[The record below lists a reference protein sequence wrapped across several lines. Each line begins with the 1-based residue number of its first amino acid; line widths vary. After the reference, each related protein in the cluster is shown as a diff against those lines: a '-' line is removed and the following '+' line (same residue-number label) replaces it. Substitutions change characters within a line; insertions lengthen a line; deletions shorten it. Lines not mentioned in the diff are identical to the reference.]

1 MDQRNYFAV
10 LLLVFRLQLT
20 FGEFFP
26 GSCSFEEHYSNCG
39 YSVALGTNGFA
50 WEQVNTWERPSMD
63 AAVPTGSFMMV
74 NASGRASGQKAH
86 LLLPTLKENDTH
98 CIDFHYSLSSRD
110 GTSPGTLN
118 VYIKVDG
125 GPQGN
130 PIWNASAP
138 VTEGWVKA
146 ELAISTFWPNSYQVI
161 FEAVSVQGHPG
172 FIAVDEI
179 HVLAHPCRKTPHFL
193 RLQNVE
199 VNVGQNATFQCIAG
213 GKWSQ
218 HDKLWLQQWNGKDT
232 SLMVTR
238 VVNHRRFSA
247 TVSVTD
253 TSQRSTSRYRCVIR
267 SDGGSGVSN
276 YAELSVKAPPT
287 PIAPPEL
294 LAVGATYLWIK
305 PNANSI
311 IGDGPIILKEVEY
324 RTTTGNW
331 AETHVVDAPTYKLW
345 HLDPDVEYEIKVL
358 LTRPGEGGTGPPG
371 PPLITRTKCADP
383 VNGPQNV
390 NVVDIRARQLTLQW
404 ETFGYAV
411 TRCHSFNLTVQYQY
425 VFNQQEFAAEEL
437 IPTSSHYTLRGL
449 RPFVTV
455 RLRLVL
461 ANPEGSKESE
471 EIVKQ
476 TEEDVPGPIPMESI
490 QTGPYEEKIFM
501 QWKAPNETNGVIT
514 LYEITYKA
522 LGSLDPSADLTTQ
535 RGRVFKLQNETHH
548 LFVGL
553 YPGTTYYFTLKAS
566 TNKGFGPP
574 VTTRIATKIA
584 APSMP
589 EYETDSPLNETDTTI
604 TVLLK
609 PAQSRGAPV
618 SAYQVVVQEERKQKV
633 RRATDVLE
641 CFSVPVS
648 FRNASILNSPHY
660 FAAELPPVSLSV
672 VQPFTIGDNK
682 TYNGYWNAPLSPAK
696 SYSIYFQALS
706 KANGETKINCVRLA
720 TKVVI
725 GRGQNTT
732 PYILVIPSEG
742 ASTQNSNDI
751 EPEKQVD
758 STVKMAGVIA
768 GILMFVI
775 ILLGVLLTFKRREIH
790 TWRTLSV
797 GRNAYSYSYYL
808 KLAKKQKETASSS
821 TQREMG
827 PVGTAD
833 KSTGKVS
840 TLHKDDPFSTSN
852 QDLNGF
858 SSSSPCSFSIQGK
871 ALQSKTLLN
880 SYYSVS
886 KEPVPATASIDGS
899 HSEMSQPSMTI
910 QTYPYG
916 GCESVEMSYQAG
928 QFQPAIRVADLLQHI
943 TQMKCGQGYGF
954 KEEYEGLA
962 EGQTAPWETAKKDE
976 NRNKNRYGNI
986 IAYDHT
992 RVRLQLLEGDPHSDY
1007 INANYIDGYHRPRH
1021 YIATQGPMQETV
1033 RDFWRMI
1040 WQENSASIV
1049 MVTNLVEVGRVK
1061 CVRYWPDETEVYGDI
1076 KVTLIETEPLAE
1088 YVIRTFTVQK
1098 KGHHEIR
1105 EIRQFHFTSWPDHGV
1120 PCYATGLL
1128 GFIRQV
1134 KFLNPPDAG
1143 PIVVHCSA
1151 GAGRT
1156 GCFIAVDIML
1166 DMAESEGVVD
1176 IFNCIRELRSQRVNM
1191 VQTEEQYVF
1200 VHDAILEACLCG
1212 NTAIPVCEFR
1222 AIYYNISRLD
1232 PQTNSSQIKDEFQTL
1247 NIVTPRV
1254 RPEDCS
1260 VGLLPRNHDKNRS
1273 MDVLAVDRCLPF
1285 LISVDGES
1293 SNYINAALMDSH
1305 KQPAAFIVTQHPLPN
1320 TVADFWRLV
1329 FDYNCSTI
1337 VMLNEMDAAQ
1347 LCMQYWPEKG
1357 SCCYGPI
1364 QVEFISADIDEDII
1378 NRIFR
1383 ICNMARPQDGYRLVQ
1398 HFQYIGWPAYRDTPL
1413 SKRSILQL
1421 VRRLAK
1427 WQEQYDG
1434 GDGRTVVHCLTGGG
1448 RSGTFCAICSIC
1460 EMIQQQN
1467 IVDVFH
1473 TVKTLRN
1480 NKANMVETMEQYKF
1494 CYEVALESLNAF

>member
-1 MDQRNYFAV
+1 MD
-10 LLLVFRLQLT
+10 
-20 FGEFFP
+20 P
-26 GSCSFEEHYSNCG
+26 
-39 YSVALGTNGFA
+39 
-50 WEQVNTWERPSMD
+50 
-63 AAVPTGSFMMV
+63 AVPTGSFMMV
-74 NASGRASGQKAH
+74 NSSGRASGQKAH

-98 CIDFHYSLSSRD
+98 CIDFHYYLSSRD
-110 GTSPGTLN
+110 RSSPGSLN
-118 VYIKVDG
+118 VYVKVNG

-130 PIWNASAP
+130 PIWNVSGV

-146 ELAISTFWPNSYQVI
+146 ELAISTFWPHFYQVI
-161 FEAVSVQGHPG
+161 FESVSLKGHPG
-172 FIAVDEI
+172 YIAVDEVR
-179 HVLAHPCRKTPHFL
+179 VLAHPCRKAPHFL

-218 HDKLWLQQWNGKDT
+218 HDKLWLQQWNGRDT
-232 SLMVTR
+232 ALMVTR

-247 TVSVTD
+247 TVSVAD
-253 TSQRSTSRYRCVIR
+253 TSQRSISKYRCVIR

-276 YAELSVKAPPT
+276 YAELIVKEPPT

-331 AETHVVDAPTYKLW
+331 AETHIVDSPNYKLW
-345 HLDPDVEYEIKVL
+345 HLDPDVEYEIRVL

-371 PPLITRTKCADP
+371 PPLTTRTKCADP
-383 VNGPQNV
+383 VHGPQNV
-390 NVVDIRARQLTLQW
+390 EVVDIRSRQLTLQW
-404 ETFGYAV
+404 EPFGYAV
-411 TRCHSFNLTVQYQY
+411 TRCHSYNLTVHYQY
-425 VFNQQEFAAEEL
+425 VFNQQKFEAEEL
-437 IPTSSHYTLRGL
+437 IQTSSHYTLRGL
-449 RPFVTV
+449 RPFMTI
-455 RLRLVL
+455 RLRLAL
-461 ANPEGSKESE
+461 SNPEGKMESE
-471 EIVKQ
+471 ELVVQ
-476 TEEDVPGPIPMESI
+476 TEEDVPGPVPLESI
-490 QTGPYEEKIFM
+490 QGGPFEEKIYV
-501 QWKAPNETNGVIT
+501 QWKPPNETNGIIT

-522 LGSLDPSADLTTQ
+522 VGSLDPSADLSSQ
-535 RGRVFKLQNETHH
+535 RGKVFKLRNETHH

-553 YPGTTYYFTLKAS
+553 YPGTTYSFTIKAS
-566 TNKGFGPP
+566 TVKGFGPP
-574 VTTRIATKIA
+574 ITTRIATKIS

-589 EYETDSPLNETDTTI
+589 EYDTDSPLNETDTTI
-604 TVLLK
+604 TVMLK

-618 SAYQVVVQEERKQKV
+618 SVYQLVVKEEKLQKA
-633 RRATDVLE
+633 RRAADIIE

-648 FRNASILNSPHY
+648 YKNASSLDSPHY
-660 FAAELPPVSLSV
+660 FAAELKPINLPVT
-672 VQPFTIGDNK
+672 QPFTVGDNK
-682 TYNGYWNAPLSPAK
+682 TYNGYWNAPLSPLK

-720 TKVVI
+720 TK
-725 GRGQNTT
+725 
-732 PYILVIPSEG
+732 G
-742 ASTQNSNDI
+742 ASTQNSNAV

-768 GILMFVI
+768 GLLMFVI
-775 ILLGVLLTFKRREIH
+775 ILLGAMLTIKRR
-790 TWRTLSV
+790 
-797 GRNAYSYSYYL
+797 RNAYSYSYYL
-808 KLAKKQKETASSS
+808 KLAKKQKETQTS

-827 PVGTAD
+827 PVATSD
-833 KSTGKVS
+833 KTSTKLSAV
-840 TLHKDDPFSTSN
+840 HN
-852 QDLNGF
+852 EEAF
-858 SSSSPCSFSIQGK
+858 SSSCQDVNGFNSSHGEMAQP
-871 ALQSKTLLN
+871 TL
-880 SYYSVS
+880 
-886 KEPVPATASIDGS
+886 
-899 HSEMSQPSMTI
+899 TI
-910 QTYPYG
+910 QTHPYRS
-916 GCESVEMSYQAG
+916 CEPVEMSYPQG

-943 TQMKCGQGYGF
+943 TQMKRGQGYGF
-954 KEEYEGLA
+954 KEEYEALP
-962 EGQTAPWETAKKDE
+962 EGQTASWDTAKEDE

-986 IAYDHT
+986 ISYDHS
-992 RVRLQLLEGDPHSDY
+992 RVRLQLLDGDPHSDY

-1033 RDFWRMI
+1033 KDFWRMI
-1040 WQENSASIV
+1040 WQENSASVV

-1061 CVRYWPDETEVYGDI
+1061 CVRYWPDDTEVYGDI

-1098 KGHHEIR
+1098 KGYHEIR

-1128 GFIRQV
+1128 GFVRQV
-1134 KFLNPPDAG
+1134 KFLNPPEAG

-1156 GCFIAVDIML
+1156 GCFIAIDIML
-1166 DMAESEGVVD
+1166 DMAENEGVVD
-1176 IFNCIRELRSQRVNM
+1176 IFNCVRELRSQRVNL

-1222 AIYYNISRLD
+1222 SIYYNISRLD

-1260 VGLLPRNHDKNRS
+1260 IGLLPRNHDKNRC
-1273 MDVLAVDRCLPF
+1273 MDVLPLDRCLPF

-1320 TVADFWRLV
+1320 TIADFWRLV
-1329 FDYNCSTI
+1329 FDYNCSSV

-1347 LCMQYWPEKG
+1347 LCMQYWPEKT

-1364 QVEFISADIDEDII
+1364 QVEFVSADIDEDII

-1383 ICNMARPQDGYRLVQ
+1383 ICNMARPQDGYRIVQ
-1398 HFQYIGWPAYRDTPL
+1398 HLQYIGWPAYRDTPP
-1413 SKRSILQL
+1413 SKRSLL
-1421 VRRLAK
+1421 KVVRRLEK

-1434 GDGRTVVHCLTGGG
+1434 RDGRTVVHCLNGGG
-1448 RSGTFCAICSIC
+1448 RSGTFCAICSVC

-1467 IVDVFH
+1467 IIDVFH
-1473 TVKTLRN
+1473 IVKTLRN
-1480 NKANMVETMEQYKF
+1480 NKSNMVESLEQYKF
-1494 CYEVALESLNAF
+1494 VYEVALEYLSSF

>member
-1 MDQRNYFAV
+1 VLF
-10 LLLVFRLQLT
+10 LLLALSCGLVFQFISELPQLYL
-20 FGEFFP
+20 FISLLLKLISSPWHLIIFDLLCNDPLFYDV
-26 GSCSFEEHYSNCG
+26 FL
-39 YSVALGTNGFA
+39 VFL
-50 WEQVNTWERPSMD
+50 
-63 AAVPTGSFMMV
+63 GSFMIV

-172 FIAVDEI
+172 FIAVDEM

-199 VNVGQNATFQCIAG
+199 VNVGQNATFQCTAG

-247 TVSVTD
+247 TVSIMD

-311 IGDGPIILKEVEY
+311 IGDGPIMLKEVEY

-522 LGSLDPSADLTTQ
+522 LSSLDPSADLTTQ
-535 RGRVFKLQNETHH
+535 RGQVFKLQNETHH

-574 VTTRIATKIA
+574 MTTRIATKIA

-633 RRATDVLE
+633 RRATDMLE
-641 CFSVPVS
+641 CFSIPVS

-660 FAAELPPVSLSV
+660 FAAELPPVSLAV

-706 KANGETKINCVRLA
+706 KETKINCVRLA
-720 TKVVI
+720 TK
-725 GRGQNTT
+725 
-732 PYILVIPSEG
+732 G

-775 ILLGVLLTFKRREIH
+775 ILLGVLLTFKRR
-790 TWRTLSV
+790 
-797 GRNAYSYSYYL
+797 

-858 SSSSPCSFSIQGK
+858 
-871 ALQSKTLLN
+871 
-880 SYYSVS
+880 Y
-886 KEPVPATASIDGS
+886 GS

-1061 CVRYWPDETEVYGDI
+1061 CVRYWPDETELYGDI

-1364 QVEFISADIDEDII
+1364 QAEFISADIDEDII

-1398 HFQYIGWPAYRDTPL
+1398 HFQFIGWPAYRDTPL

-1480 NKANMVETMEQYKF
+1480 NKANMVETMVSYTHI
-1494 CYEVALESLNAF
+1494 CHYIC

>member
-1 MDQRNYFAV
+1 MDRRTYAVIV
-10 LLLVFRLQLT
+10 LLFQLLDLIR
-20 FGEFFP
+20 GQFFP
-26 GSCSFEEHYSNCG
+26 GGCSFEEHYSSCG
-39 YSVALGTNGFA
+39 YGVALGTTGFA

-63 AAVPTGSFMMV
+63 AAVPTGSFMVV

-110 GTSPGTLN
+110 GSGPGALN
-118 VYIKVDG
+118 VYVKVNG

-130 PIWNASAP
+130 PVWNASAF

-161 FEAVSVQGHPG
+161 FEAISVQGHPG
-172 FIAVDEI
+172 FIAVDEVR
-179 HVLAHPCRKTPHFL
+179 VLAHPCRKAPHFL

-199 VNVGQNATFQCIAG
+199 VNMGQNATFQCIAG

-232 SLMVTR
+232 ALMVTR

-247 TVSVTD
+247 TVSVAD
-253 TSQRSTSRYRCVIR
+253 TAQRSVSKYRCVIR

-276 YAELSVKAPPT
+276 YAELIVKAPPT

-331 AETHVVDAPTYKLW
+331 AETHIVDAPTYKLW

-371 PPLITRTKCADP
+371 PPLVTRTKCADP
-383 VNGPQNV
+383 VHGPQNV
-390 NVVDIRARQLTLQW
+390 KVADVRARQLTLQW

-411 TRCHSFNLTVQYQY
+411 TRCHSYNLTVQYQY

-437 IPTSSHYTLRGL
+437 IPTSSHYCLRGL

-461 ANPEGSKESE
+461 ANPEGRKESE

-476 TEEDVPGPIPMESI
+476 TEEDVPGSVPTESI
-490 QTGPYEEKIFM
+490 QSSPYEEKILM

-514 LYEITYKA
+514 LYEVIYQA
-522 LGSLDPSADLTTQ
+522 LSSLDPSADLSTQ
-535 RGRVFKLQNETHH
+535 KGRVFKLRNETRN
-548 LFVGL
+548 LFEGL
-553 YPGTTYYFTLKAS
+553 YPGTTYFFTLRAS

-574 VTTRIATKIA
+574 VTTRITTKIA

-589 EYETDSPLNETDTTI
+589 EYESDTPLNETDSTI

-609 PAQSRGAPV
+609 PARSRGAPV
-618 SAYQVVVQEERKQKV
+618 SAYQLVVVEERRQKA
-633 RRATDVLE
+633 RRAVDAAE
-641 CFSVPVS
+641 CFPVPVS
-648 FRNASILNSPHY
+648 FRNATALDSPHY
-660 FAAELPPVSLSV
+660 FAAELLPGSLAA
-672 VQPFTIGDNK
+672 VQPFTVGDNR
-682 TYNGYWNAPLSPAK
+682 TYNGFWNAPLSPAK

-706 KANGETKINCVRLA
+706 KANGEIKINCVRLA

-725 GRGQNTT
+725 GRGQITT
-732 PYILVIPSEG
+732 PYVLVIPSEG
-742 ASTQNSNDI
+742 ASTQNSNAV

-775 ILLGVLLTFKRREIH
+775 ILLGVVLTFKRRDIH
-790 TWRTLSV
+790 TWRALSV
-797 GRNAYSYSYYL
+797 G

-840 TLHKDDPFSTSN
+840 TLHKDDPFSTST
-852 QDLNGF
+852 QDLN
-858 SSSSPCSFSIQGK
+858 SF
-871 ALQSKTLLN
+871 L
-880 SYYSVS
+880 S
-886 KEPVPATASIDGS
+886 KEPIPATTSLDSS
-899 HSEMSQPSMTI
+899 HGEIPQPTLSI

-954 KEEYEGLA
+954 KEEYEVRMGLA
-962 EGQTAPWETAKKDE
+962 EGQTAPWDTAKKDE

-986 IAYDHT
+986 IAYPTDDHT
-992 RVRLQLLEGDPHSDY
+992 RVRLQLLDGDPHSDY

-1040 WQENSASIV
+1040 WQENSGSIV

-1061 CVRYWPDETEVYGDI
+1061 CVRYWPDETEVYGDV

-1128 GFIRQV
+1128 GFVRQV

-1166 DMAESEGVVD
+1166 DMAENEGVVD

-1232 PQTNSSQIKDEFQTL
+1232 PQTNSSQVKDEFQTL

-1254 RPEDCS
+1254 RAEDCS

-1273 MDVLAVDRCLPF
+1273 MDVLSVDRCLPF

-1329 FDYNCSTI
+1329 FDYNCSSI

-1347 LCMQYWPEKG
+1347 LCMQYWPEK
-1357 SCCYGPI
+1357 SSTCYGPI

-1398 HFQYIGWPAYRDTPL
+1398 HFQFIGWPAYRDTPL

-1448 RSGTFCAICSIC
+1448 RSGTFCAICSIS

-1480 NKANMVETMEQYKF
+1480 NKSNMVETMEQYKF
-1494 CYEVALESLNAF
+1494 CYEVALESLSSF

>member
-1 MDQRNYFAV
+1 
-10 LLLVFRLQLT
+10 
-20 FGEFFP
+20 
-26 GSCSFEEHYSNCG
+26 
-39 YSVALGTNGFA
+39 
-50 WEQVNTWERPSMD
+50 
-63 AAVPTGSFMMV
+63 MMV
-74 NASGRASGQKAH
+74 NSSGRASGQKAH

-98 CIDFHYSLSSRD
+98 CIDFHYYLSSRD
-110 GTSPGTLN
+110 RSSPGSLN
-118 VYIKVDG
+118 VYVKVNG

-130 PIWNASAP
+130 PIWNVSGV

-146 ELAISTFWPNSYQVI
+146 ELAISTFWPHFYQVI
-161 FEAVSVQGHPG
+161 FESVSLKGHPG
-172 FIAVDEI
+172 YIAVDEVR
-179 HVLAHPCRKTPHFL
+179 VLAHPCRKAPHFL

-218 HDKLWLQQWNGKDT
+218 HDKLWLQQWNGRDT
-232 SLMVTR
+232 ALMVTR

-247 TVSVTD
+247 TVSVAD
-253 TSQRSTSRYRCVIR
+253 TSQRSISKYRCVIR

-276 YAELSVKAPPT
+276 YAELIVKEPPT

-331 AETHVVDAPTYKLW
+331 AETHIVDSPNYKLW
-345 HLDPDVEYEIKVL
+345 HLDPDVEYEIRVL

-371 PPLITRTKCADP
+371 PPLTTRTKCADP
-383 VNGPQNV
+383 VHGPQNV
-390 NVVDIRARQLTLQW
+390 EVVDIRSRQLTLQW
-404 ETFGYAV
+404 EPFGYAV
-411 TRCHSFNLTVQYQY
+411 TRCHSYNLTVQYQY
-425 VFNQQEFAAEEL
+425 VFNQQKFEAEEL
-437 IPTSSHYTLRGL
+437 IQTSSHYTLRGL
-449 RPFVTV
+449 RPFMTI
-455 RLRLVL
+455 RLRLAL
-461 ANPEGSKESE
+461 SNPEGKMESE
-471 EIVKQ
+471 ELVVQ
-476 TEEDVPGPIPMESI
+476 TEEDVPGPVPLESI
-490 QTGPYEEKIFM
+490 QGGPFEEKIYV
-501 QWKAPNETNGVIT
+501 QWKPPNETNGIIT

-522 LGSLDPSADLTTQ
+522 VGSLDPSADLSSQ
-535 RGRVFKLQNETHH
+535 RGKVFKLRNETHH

-553 YPGTTYYFTLKAS
+553 YPGTTYSFTIKAS
-566 TNKGFGPP
+566 TVKGFGPP
-574 VTTRIATKIA
+574 ITTRIATKIS

-589 EYETDSPLNETDTTI
+589 EYDTDSPLNETDTTI
-604 TVLLK
+604 TVMLK

-618 SAYQVVVQEERKQKV
+618 SVYQLVVKEEKLQKA
-633 RRATDVLE
+633 RRAADIIE

-648 FRNASILNSPHY
+648 YKNASSLDSPHY
-660 FAAELPPVSLSV
+660 FAAELKPINLPVT
-672 VQPFTIGDNK
+672 QPFTVGDNK
-682 TYNGYWNAPLSPAK
+682 TYNGYWNAPLSPLK

-720 TKVVI
+720 TKAVI
-725 GRGQNTT
+725 GRQEVTT
-732 PYILVIPSEG
+732 RNLPSLL
-742 ASTQNSNDI
+742 
-751 EPEKQVD
+751 
-758 STVKMAGVIA
+758 STVCSSDWPSI
-768 GILMFVI
+768 F
-775 ILLGVLLTFKRREIH
+775 R
-790 TWRTLSV
+790 
-797 GRNAYSYSYYL
+797 RNAYSYSYYL
-808 KLAKKQKETASSS
+808 KLAKKQKETQTS

-827 PVGTAD
+827 PVATSD
-833 KSTGKVS
+833 KTSTKLSAV
-840 TLHKDDPFSTSN
+840 HNEDA
-852 QDLNGF
+852 F
-858 SSSSPCSFSIQGK
+858 SSSCQDVNGFTSPSPCSFSV
-871 ALQSKTLLN
+871 QSKTLQSKSMLN

-886 KEPVPATASIDGS
+886 SDTVPSTTLLDSS
-899 HSEMSQPSMTI
+899 HGEMPQPTLTI
-910 QTYPYG
+910 QTHPYRS
-916 GCESVEMSYQAG
+916 CEPVEMSYPRG

-943 TQMKCGQGYGF
+943 TQMKRGQGYGF
-954 KEEYEGLA
+954 KEEYEALP
-962 EGQTAPWETAKKDE
+962 EGQTASWDTAKEDE

-986 IAYDHT
+986 ISYDHS
-992 RVRLQLLEGDPHSDY
+992 RVRLQLLDGDPHSDY

-1033 RDFWRMI
+1033 KDFWRMI
-1040 WQENSASIV
+1040 WQENSASVV

-1061 CVRYWPDETEVYGDI
+1061 CVRYWPDDTEVYGDI

-1098 KGHHEIR
+1098 KGYHEIR

-1128 GFIRQV
+1128 GFVRQV
-1134 KFLNPPDAG
+1134 KFLNPPEAG

-1156 GCFIAVDIML
+1156 GCFIAIDIML
-1166 DMAESEGVVD
+1166 DMAENEGVVD
-1176 IFNCIRELRSQRVNM
+1176 IFNCVRELRSQRVNL

-1222 AIYYNISRLD
+1222 SIYYNISRLD

-1260 VGLLPRNHDKNRS
+1260 IGLLPRNHDKNRC
-1273 MDVLAVDRCLPF
+1273 MDVLPLDRCLPF

-1320 TVADFWRLV
+1320 TIADFWRLV
-1329 FDYNCSTI
+1329 FDYNCSSV

-1347 LCMQYWPEKG
+1347 LCMQYWPEKT

-1364 QVEFISADIDEDII
+1364 QVEFVSADIDEDII

-1383 ICNMARPQDGYRLVQ
+1383 ICNMARPQDGYRIVQ
-1398 HFQYIGWPAYRDTPL
+1398 HLQYIGWPAYRDTPP
-1413 SKRSILQL
+1413 SKRSLL
-1421 VRRLAK
+1421 KVVRRLEK

-1434 GDGRTVVHCLTGGG
+1434 RDGRTVVHCLNGGG
-1448 RSGTFCAICSIC
+1448 RSGTFCAICSVC

-1467 IVDVFH
+1467 IIDVFH
-1473 TVKTLRN
+1473 IVKTLRN
-1480 NKANMVETMEQYKF
+1480 NKSNMVESLEQYKF
-1494 CYEVALESLNAF
+1494 VYEVALEYLSSF

>member
-1 MDQRNYFAV
+1 MF
-10 LLLVFRLQLT
+10 LS
-20 FGEFFP
+20 G
-26 GSCSFEEHYSNCG
+26 CSFEESYSSCG
-39 YSVALGTNGFA
+39 YSVSLGTNGFT
-50 WEQVNTWERPSMD
+50 WEQVNSWEKPTMD
-63 AAVPTGSFMMV
+63 PALPTGSFMVV
-74 NASGRASGQKAH
+74 NASGRVSGQKAH
-86 LLLPTLKENDTH
+86 LYMPTLKENDTH
-98 CIDFHYSLSSRD
+98 CIDFLYSLSSRD
-110 GTSPGTLN
+110 GASPGTLN
-118 VYIKVDG
+118 VYVKVNG
-125 GPQGN
+125 GAQGN
-130 PIWNASAP
+130 PVWNVSDT

-172 FIAVDEI
+172 FIAVDDI
-179 HVLAHPCRKTPHFL
+179 RVLAHPCRKSPHFL

-199 VNVGQNATFQCIAG
+199 VNVGQNATFQCTAG

-218 HDKLWLQQWNGKDT
+218 HDKLWLQWNGKDT
-232 SLMVTR
+232 ALMVTR

-247 TVSVTD
+247 TVSVGD
-253 TSQRSTSRYRCVIR
+253 TSQRSTSRYRCVIW

-276 YAELSVKAPPT
+276 YADLIVKAPPT

-331 AETHVVDAPTYKLW
+331 AETHVVDASTYKLW

-358 LTRPGEGGTGPPG
+358 LSRPGEGGTGPPG

-383 VNGPQNV
+383 VHGPQNV
-390 NVVDIRARQLTLQW
+390 NVVDVRARQLTVQW

-411 TRCHSFNLTVQYQY
+411 TRCHSYNLTVQYQY

-437 IPTSSHYTLRGL
+437 IQTSSHYTLRGL

-476 TEEDVPGPIPMESI
+476 TEEDVPGLVPMESL
-490 QTGPYEEKIFM
+490 QNTPYEEKIFM
-501 QWKAPNETNGVIT
+501 QWKAPNETNGAIT

-522 LGSLDPSADLTTQ
+522 LSSLDPSADLTTQ
-535 RGRVFKLQNETHH
+535 KGRVFKLQNETHH

-553 YPGTTYYFTLKAS
+553 YPGTNYFFTLKAS

-574 VTTRIATKIA
+574 VTTRITTKIA
-584 APSMP
+584 APMMP
-589 EYETDSPLNETDTTI
+589 EYDTETPLNETETTI
-604 TVLLK
+604 TILLK
-609 PAQSRGAPV
+609 PAQSRGAPI
-618 SAYQVVVQEERKQKV
+618 SSYQLVVKEERKSKS
-633 RRATDVLE
+633 RRAASDTPE
-641 CFSVPVS
+641 CFSAPVS
-648 FRNASILNSPHY
+648 FRNASALSSPY
-660 FAAELPPVSLSV
+660 YIAAELPPSSLTV
-672 VQPFTIGDNK
+672 VQPFTVGDNK
-682 TYNGYWNAPLSPAK
+682 SYGGFWNPPLSPAK
-696 SYSIYFQALS
+696 SYSIFYQAMS
-706 KANGETKINCVRLA
+706 RANGVM
-720 TKVVI
+720 VI
-725 GRGQNTT
+725 GRGQITT

-742 ASTQNSNDI
+742 DYCFLGASTQDSDAM

-758 STVKMAGVIA
+758 GTVKMAGVIA
-768 GILMFVI
+768 GILMFII
-775 ILLGVLLTFKRREIH
+775 ILLGVILTFK
-790 TWRTLSV
+790 
-797 GRNAYSYSYYL
+797 
-808 KLAKKQKETASSS
+808 Q
-821 TQREMG
+821 
-827 PVGTAD
+827 
-833 KSTGKVS
+833 
-840 TLHKDDPFSTSN
+840 
-852 QDLNGF
+852 
-858 SSSSPCSFSIQGK
+858 
-871 ALQSKTLLN
+871 
-880 SYYSVS
+880 
-886 KEPVPATASIDGS
+886 
-899 HSEMSQPSMTI
+899 
-910 QTYPYG
+910 
-916 GCESVEMSYQAG
+916 
-928 QFQPAIRVADLLQHI
+928 
-943 TQMKCGQGYGF
+943 
-954 KEEYEGLA
+954 
-962 EGQTAPWETAKKDE
+962 GQTAPWEMAKKDE

-992 RVRLQLLEGDPHSDY
+992 RVRLQLLDGDPHSDY

-1033 RDFWRMI
+1033 RDFWRMV

-1105 EIRQFHFTSWPDHGV
+1105 ELRQFHFTSWPDHGV

-1143 PIVVHCSA
+1143 PIAVHCSA

-1166 DMAESEGVVD
+1166 DMAENEGVVD

-1222 AIYYNISRLD
+1222 AVYYNISRLD

-1273 MDVLAVDRCLPF
+1273 MDVLSADRCLPF

-1320 TVADFWRLV
+1320 TMGDFWRLV
-1329 FDYNCSTI
+1329 FDYNCSSI

-1347 LCMQYWPEKG
+1347 LCMQYWPEKN

-1398 HFQYIGWPAYRDTPL
+1398 HFQFIGWPAYRDTPL

-1448 RSGTFCAICSIC
+1448 RSGTFCAICSIN

-1480 NKANMVETMEQYKF
+1480 NKTNMVETMVSSSKP
-1494 CYEVALESLNAF
+1494 VLPLI

>member
-1 MDQRNYFAV
+1 MTGVAAI
-10 LLLVFRLQLT
+10 VFLLQLLPKAGGQV
-20 FGEFFP
+20 FAG
-26 GSCSFEEHYSNCG
+26 GCSFDEHYSNCG
-39 YSVALGTNGFA
+39 YSVALGTNGFT
-50 WEQVNTWERPSMD
+50 WEQINTWEKPTMD
-63 AAVPTGSFMMV
+63 PAVPTGSFMMV
-74 NASGRASGQKAH
+74 NSSGRASGQKAH

-98 CIDFHYSLSSRD
+98 CIDFHYYLSSRD
-110 GTSPGTLN
+110 RSSPGSLN
-118 VYIKVDG
+118 VYVKVNG

-130 PIWNASAP
+130 PIWNVSGV

-146 ELAISTFWPNSYQVI
+146 ELAISTFWPHFYQVI
-161 FEAVSVQGHPG
+161 FESVSLKGHPG
-172 FIAVDEI
+172 YIAVDEVR
-179 HVLAHPCRKTPHFL
+179 VLAHPCRKAPHFL

-218 HDKLWLQQWNGKDT
+218 HDKLWLQQWNGRDT
-232 SLMVTR
+232 ALMVTR

-247 TVSVTD
+247 TVSVAD
-253 TSQRSTSRYRCVIR
+253 TSQRSISKYRCVIR

-276 YAELSVKAPPT
+276 YAELIVKEPPT

-331 AETHVVDAPTYKLW
+331 AETHIVDSPNYKLW
-345 HLDPDVEYEIKVL
+345 HLDPDVEYEIRVL

-371 PPLITRTKCADP
+371 PPLTTRTKCADP
-383 VNGPQNV
+383 VHGPQNV
-390 NVVDIRARQLTLQW
+390 EVVDIRSRQLTLQW
-404 ETFGYAV
+404 EPFGYAV
-411 TRCHSFNLTVQYQY
+411 TRCHSYNLTVQYQY
-425 VFNQQEFAAEEL
+425 VFNQQKFEAEEL
-437 IPTSSHYTLRGL
+437 IQTSSHYTLRGL
-449 RPFVTV
+449 RPFMTI
-455 RLRLVL
+455 RLRLAL
-461 ANPEGSKESE
+461 SNPEGKMESE
-471 EIVKQ
+471 ELVVQ
-476 TEEDVPGPIPMESI
+476 TEEDVPGPVPLESI
-490 QTGPYEEKIFM
+490 QGGPFEEKIYV
-501 QWKAPNETNGVIT
+501 QWKPPNETNGIIT

-522 LGSLDPSADLTTQ
+522 VGSLDPSADLSSQ
-535 RGRVFKLQNETHH
+535 RGKVFKLRNETHH

-553 YPGTTYYFTLKAS
+553 YPGTTYSFTIKAS
-566 TNKGFGPP
+566 TVKGFGPP
-574 VTTRIATKIA
+574 ITTRIATKIS

-589 EYETDSPLNETDTTI
+589 EYDTDSPLNETDTTI
-604 TVLLK
+604 TVMLK

-618 SAYQVVVQEERKQKV
+618 SVYQLVVKEEKLQKA
-633 RRATDVLE
+633 RRAADIVE

-648 FRNASILNSPHY
+648 YKNASSLDSPHY
-660 FAAELPPVSLSV
+660 FAAELKPINLPVT
-672 VQPFTIGDNK
+672 QPFTVGDNK
-682 TYNGYWNAPLSPAK
+682 TYNGYWNAPLSPLK

-720 TKVVI
+720 TK
-725 GRGQNTT
+725 
-732 PYILVIPSEG
+732 G
-742 ASTQNSNDI
+742 ASTQNSNAV

-768 GILMFVI
+768 GLLMFVI
-775 ILLGVLLTFKRREIH
+775 ILLGAMLTIKRR
-790 TWRTLSV
+790 
-797 GRNAYSYSYYL
+797 RNAYSYSYYL
-808 KLAKKQKETASSS
+808 KLAKKQKETQTN

-827 PVGTAD
+827 PVATSD
-833 KSTGKVS
+833 KTSTKLSAV
-840 TLHKDDPFSTSN
+840 HN
-852 QDLNGF
+852 EEAF
-858 SSSSPCSFSIQGK
+858 SSSCQDVNGFTSPSPCSFSV
-871 ALQSKTLLN
+871 QSKTLQSKSLLN
-880 SYYSVS
+880 TYYSVS
-886 KEPVPATASIDGS
+886 SDTVPSTTLLGKKTDSS
-899 HSEMSQPSMTI
+899 HGEMTQPTLTI
-910 QTYPYG
+910 QTHPYRS
-916 GCESVEMSYQAG
+916 CEPVEMSYPRG

-943 TQMKCGQGYGF
+943 TQMKRGQGYGF
-954 KEEYEGLA
+954 KEEYEALP
-962 EGQTAPWETAKKDE
+962 EGQTASWDTAKEDE

-986 IAYDHT
+986 ISYDHS
-992 RVRLQLLEGDPHSDY
+992 RVRLQLLDGDPHSDY

-1033 RDFWRMI
+1033 KDFWRMI
-1040 WQENSASIV
+1040 WQENSASVV

-1061 CVRYWPDETEVYGDI
+1061 CVRYWPDDTEVYGDI

-1098 KGHHEIR
+1098 KGYHEIR

-1128 GFIRQV
+1128 GFVRQV
-1134 KFLNPPDAG
+1134 KFLNPPEAG

-1156 GCFIAVDIML
+1156 GCFIAIDIML
-1166 DMAESEGVVD
+1166 DMAENEGVVD
-1176 IFNCIRELRSQRVNM
+1176 IFNCVRELRSQRVNL

-1222 AIYYNISRLD
+1222 SIYYNISRLD

-1260 VGLLPRNHDKNRS
+1260 IGLLPRNHDKNRC
-1273 MDVLAVDRCLPF
+1273 MDVLPLDRCLPF

-1320 TVADFWRLV
+1320 TIADFWRLV
-1329 FDYNCSTI
+1329 FDYNCSSV

-1347 LCMQYWPEKG
+1347 LCMQYWPEKT

-1364 QVEFISADIDEDII
+1364 QVEFVSADIDEDII

-1383 ICNMARPQDGYRLVQ
+1383 ICNMARPQDGYRIVQ
-1398 HFQYIGWPAYRDTPL
+1398 HLQYIGWPAYRDTPP
-1413 SKRSILQL
+1413 SKRSLL
-1421 VRRLAK
+1421 KVVRRLEK

-1434 GDGRTVVHCLTGGG
+1434 RDGRTVVHCLNGGG
-1448 RSGTFCAICSIC
+1448 RSGTFCAICSVC

-1467 IVDVFH
+1467 IIDVFH
-1473 TVKTLRN
+1473 IVKTLRN
-1480 NKANMVETMEQYKF
+1480 NKSNMVESLEQYKF
-1494 CYEVALESLNAF
+1494 VYEVALEYLSSF

>member
-1 MDQRNYFAV
+1 MTGVAAI
-10 LLLVFRLQLT
+10 VFLLQLLPKAEGQV
-20 FGEFFP
+20 FAG
-26 GSCSFEEHYSNCG
+26 GCSFDEHYSNCG
-39 YSVALGTNGFA
+39 YSVALGTNGFT
-50 WEQVNTWERPSMD
+50 WEQINTWEKPTMD
-63 AAVPTGSFMMV
+63 PAVPTGSFMMV
-74 NASGRASGQKAH
+74 NSSGRASGQKAH

-98 CIDFHYSLSSRD
+98 CIDFHYYLSSRD
-110 GTSPGTLN
+110 RSSPGSLN
-118 VYIKVDG
+118 VYVKVNG

-130 PIWNASAP
+130 PIWNVSGV

-146 ELAISTFWPNSYQVI
+146 ELAISTFWPHFYQVI
-161 FEAVSVQGHPG
+161 FESVSLKGHPG
-172 FIAVDEI
+172 YIAVDEVR
-179 HVLAHPCRKTPHFL
+179 VLAHPCRKAPHFL

-218 HDKLWLQQWNGKDT
+218 HDKLWLQQWNGRDT
-232 SLMVTR
+232 ALMVTR

-247 TVSVTD
+247 TVSVAD
-253 TSQRSTSRYRCVIR
+253 TSQRSISKYRCVIR

-276 YAELSVKAPPT
+276 YAELIVKEPPT

-331 AETHVVDAPTYKLW
+331 AETHIVDSPNYKLW
-345 HLDPDVEYEIKVL
+345 HLDPDVEYEIRVL

-371 PPLITRTKCADP
+371 PPLTTRTKCADP
-383 VNGPQNV
+383 VHGPQNV
-390 NVVDIRARQLTLQW
+390 EVVDIRSRQLTLQW
-404 ETFGYAV
+404 EPFGYAV
-411 TRCHSFNLTVQYQY
+411 TRCHSYNLTVQYQY
-425 VFNQQEFAAEEL
+425 VFNQQKFEAEEL
-437 IPTSSHYTLRGL
+437 IQTSSHYTLRGL
-449 RPFVTV
+449 RPFMTI
-455 RLRLVL
+455 RLRLAL
-461 ANPEGSKESE
+461 SNPEGKMESE
-471 EIVKQ
+471 ELVVQ
-476 TEEDVPGPIPMESI
+476 TEEDVPGPVPLESI
-490 QTGPYEEKIFM
+490 QGGPFEEKIYV
-501 QWKAPNETNGVIT
+501 QWKPPNETNGIIT

-522 LGSLDPSADLTTQ
+522 VGSLDPSAELSSQ
-535 RGRVFKLQNETHH
+535 RGKVFKLRNETHH

-553 YPGTTYYFTLKAS
+553 YPGTTYSFTIKAS
-566 TNKGFGPP
+566 TVKGFGPP
-574 VTTRIATKIA
+574 ITTRIATKIS

-589 EYETDSPLNETDTTI
+589 EYDTDSPLNETDTTI
-604 TVLLK
+604 TVMLK

-618 SAYQVVVQEERKQKV
+618 SVYQLVVKEEKLQKA
-633 RRATDVLE
+633 RRAADIIE

-648 FRNASILNSPHY
+648 YKNASSLDSPHY
-660 FAAELPPVSLSV
+660 FAAELKPINLPVT
-672 VQPFTIGDNK
+672 QPFTVGDNK
-682 TYNGYWNAPLSPAK
+682 TYNGYWNAPLSPLK

-720 TKVVI
+720 TK
-725 GRGQNTT
+725 
-732 PYILVIPSEG
+732 G
-742 ASTQNSNDI
+742 ASTQNSNAV

-768 GILMFVI
+768 GLLMFVI
-775 ILLGVLLTFKRREIH
+775 ILLGAMLTIKRR
-790 TWRTLSV
+790 
-797 GRNAYSYSYYL
+797 RNAYSYSYYL
-808 KLAKKQKETASSS
+808 KLAKKQKETQTS

-827 PVGTAD
+827 PVATSD
-833 KSTGKVS
+833 KTSTKLSAV
-840 TLHKDDPFSTSN
+840 HN
-852 QDLNGF
+852 EEAF
-858 SSSSPCSFSIQGK
+858 SSSCQDVNGFNSSHGEMTQP
-871 ALQSKTLLN
+871 TL
-880 SYYSVS
+880 
-886 KEPVPATASIDGS
+886 
-899 HSEMSQPSMTI
+899 TI
-910 QTYPYG
+910 QTHPYRS
-916 GCESVEMSYQAG
+916 CEPVEMSYPRG

-943 TQMKCGQGYGF
+943 TQMKRGQGYGF
-954 KEEYEGLA
+954 KEEYEALP
-962 EGQTAPWETAKKDE
+962 EGQTASWDTAKEDE

-986 IAYDHT
+986 ISYDHS
-992 RVRLQLLEGDPHSDY
+992 RVRLQLLDGDPHSDY

-1033 RDFWRMI
+1033 KDFWRMI
-1040 WQENSASIV
+1040 WQENSASVV

-1061 CVRYWPDETEVYGDI
+1061 CVRYWPDDTEVYGDI

-1098 KGHHEIR
+1098 KGYHEIR

-1128 GFIRQV
+1128 GFVRQV
-1134 KFLNPPDAG
+1134 KFLNPPEAG

-1156 GCFIAVDIML
+1156 GCFIAIDIML
-1166 DMAESEGVVD
+1166 DMAENEGVVD
-1176 IFNCIRELRSQRVNM
+1176 IFNCVRELRSQRVNL

-1222 AIYYNISRLD
+1222 SIYYNISRLD

-1260 VGLLPRNHDKNRS
+1260 IGLLPRNHDKNRC
-1273 MDVLAVDRCLPF
+1273 MDVLPLDRCLPF

-1320 TVADFWRLV
+1320 TIADFWRLV
-1329 FDYNCSTI
+1329 FDYNCSSV

-1347 LCMQYWPEKG
+1347 LCMQYWPEKT

-1364 QVEFISADIDEDII
+1364 QVEFVSADIDEDII

-1383 ICNMARPQDGYRLVQ
+1383 ICNMARPQDGYRIVQ
-1398 HFQYIGWPAYRDTPL
+1398 HLQYIGWPAYRDTPP
-1413 SKRSILQL
+1413 SKRSLL
-1421 VRRLAK
+1421 KVVRRLEK

-1434 GDGRTVVHCLTGGG
+1434 RDGRTVVHCLNGGG
-1448 RSGTFCAICSIC
+1448 RSGTFCAICSVC

-1467 IVDVFH
+1467 IIDVFH
-1473 TVKTLRN
+1473 IVKTLRN
-1480 NKANMVETMEQYKF
+1480 NKSNMVESLEQYKF
-1494 CYEVALESLNAF
+1494 VYEVALEYLSSF

>member
-1 MDQRNYFAV
+1 MTGVAAILF
-10 LLLVFRLQLT
+10 LLQLLPRAH
-20 FGEFFP
+20 GQVFP
-26 GSCSFEEHYSNCG
+26 GGCSFDEHYSNCG
-39 YSVALGTNGFA
+39 YSVALGTNGFT
-50 WEQVNTWERPSMD
+50 WEQINTWEKPTMD
-63 AAVPTGSFMMV
+63 PAVPTGSFMMV
-74 NASGRASGQKAH
+74 NSSGRASGQKAH

-98 CIDFHYSLSSRD
+98 CIDFHYYLASRD
-110 GTSPGTLN
+110 RSSPGSLN
-118 VYIKVDG
+118 VYVKVNG

-130 PIWNASAP
+130 PIWNVSGV

-146 ELAISTFWPNSYQVI
+146 ELAISTFWPHFYQVI
-161 FEAVSVQGHPG
+161 FESVSLKGHPG
-172 FIAVDEI
+172 YIAVDEVR
-179 HVLAHPCRKTPHFL
+179 VLAHPCRKAPHFL

-218 HDKLWLQQWNGKDT
+218 HDKLWLQQWNGRDT
-232 SLMVTR
+232 ALMVTR

-247 TVSVTD
+247 TVSVAD
-253 TSQRSTSRYRCVIR
+253 TSQRSVSKYRCVIR

-276 YAELSVKAPPT
+276 YAELIVKEPPT

-331 AETHVVDAPTYKLW
+331 AETHIVDSPNYKLW
-345 HLDPDVEYEIKVL
+345 HLDPDVEYEIRVL

-371 PPLITRTKCADP
+371 PPLTTRTKCADP
-383 VNGPQNV
+383 VHGPQNV
-390 NVVDIRARQLTLQW
+390 EVVDIRSRQLTLQW
-404 ETFGYAV
+404 EPFGYAV
-411 TRCHSFNLTVQYQY
+411 TRCHSYNLTVHYQY
-425 VFNQQEFAAEEL
+425 VFNQQKFEAEEL
-437 IPTSSHYTLRGL
+437 IQTSSHYTLRGL
-449 RPFVTV
+449 RPFMTI
-455 RLRLVL
+455 RLRLAL
-461 ANPEGSKESE
+461 SNPEGKMESE
-471 EIVKQ
+471 ELVVQ
-476 TEEDVPGPIPMESI
+476 TEEDVPGPVPLESI
-490 QTGPYEEKIFM
+490 QGGPFEEKIYI
-501 QWKAPNETNGVIT
+501 QWKPPNETNGIIT

-522 LGSLDPSADLTTQ
+522 VGSLDPSADLSSQ
-535 RGRVFKLQNETHH
+535 RGKVFKLRNETHH

-553 YPGTTYYFTLKAS
+553 YPGTTYSFTIKAS
-566 TNKGFGPP
+566 TVKGFGPP
-574 VTTRIATKIA
+574 ITTRIATKIS

-589 EYETDSPLNETDTTI
+589 EYDTDSPLNETDTTI
-604 TVLLK
+604 TVMLK

-618 SAYQVVVQEERKQKV
+618 SVYQLVVKEEKLQKA
-633 RRATDVLE
+633 RRAADIIE

-648 FRNASILNSPHY
+648 YKNASSLDSPHY
-660 FAAELPPVSLSV
+660 FAAELKPINLPVT
-672 VQPFTIGDNK
+672 QPFTVGDNK
-682 TYNGYWNAPLSPAK
+682 TYNGYWNAPLSPLK

-720 TKVVI
+720 TK
-725 GRGQNTT
+725 
-732 PYILVIPSEG
+732 G
-742 ASTQNSNDI
+742 ASTQNSNAV

-768 GILMFVI
+768 GLLMFVI
-775 ILLGVLLTFKRREIH
+775 ILLGAMLTIKRR
-790 TWRTLSV
+790 
-797 GRNAYSYSYYL
+797 
-808 KLAKKQKETASSS
+808 KLAKKQKETQTS

-827 PVGTAD
+827 PVATSD
-833 KSTGKVS
+833 KTSTKLSAV
-840 TLHKDDPFSTSN
+840 HN
-852 QDLNGF
+852 EEAF
-858 SSSSPCSFSIQGK
+858 SSSCQDVNGFISSDTVPST
-871 ALQSKTLLN
+871 TLLD
-880 SYYSVS
+880 S
-886 KEPVPATASIDGS
+886 S
-899 HSEMSQPSMTI
+899 HGELAQPTLTI
-910 QTYPYG
+910 QTHPYRS
-916 GCESVEMSYQAG
+916 CEPVEMSYPRG

-943 TQMKCGQGYGF
+943 TQMKRGQGYGF
-954 KEEYEGLA
+954 KEEYEALP
-962 EGQTAPWETAKKDE
+962 EGQTASWDTAKEDE

-986 IAYDHT
+986 ISYDHS
-992 RVRLQLLEGDPHSDY
+992 RVRLQLLDGDPHSDY

-1033 RDFWRMI
+1033 KDFWRMI
-1040 WQENSASIV
+1040 WQENSASVV

-1061 CVRYWPDETEVYGDI
+1061 CVRYWPDDTEVYGDI

-1098 KGHHEIR
+1098 KGYHEIR

-1128 GFIRQV
+1128 GFVRQV
-1134 KFLNPPDAG
+1134 KFLNPPEAG

-1156 GCFIAVDIML
+1156 GCFIAIDIML
-1166 DMAESEGVVD
+1166 DMAENEGVVD
-1176 IFNCIRELRSQRVNM
+1176 IFNCVRELRSQRVNL

-1222 AIYYNISRLD
+1222 SIYYNISRLD

-1260 VGLLPRNHDKNRS
+1260 IGLLPRNHDKNRA
-1273 MDVLAVDRCLPF
+1273 MDVLPLDRCLPF

-1320 TVADFWRLV
+1320 TIADFWRLV
-1329 FDYNCSTI
+1329 FDYNCSSV

-1347 LCMQYWPEKG
+1347 LCMQYWPEKT

-1364 QVEFISADIDEDII
+1364 QVEFVSADIDEDII

-1383 ICNMARPQDGYRLVQ
+1383 ICNMARPQDGYRIVQ
-1398 HFQYIGWPAYRDTPL
+1398 HLQYIGWPAYRDTPP
-1413 SKRSILQL
+1413 SKRSLL
-1421 VRRLAK
+1421 KVVRRLEK

-1434 GDGRTVVHCLTGGG
+1434 RDGRTVVHCLNGGG
-1448 RSGTFCAICSIC
+1448 RSGTFCAICSVC

-1467 IVDVFH
+1467 IIDVFH
-1473 TVKTLRN
+1473 IVKTLRN
-1480 NKANMVETMEQYKF
+1480 NKSNMVESLEQYKF
-1494 CYEVALESLNAF
+1494 VYEVALEYLSSF

>member
-1 MDQRNYFAV
+1 MK
-10 LLLVFRLQLT
+10 LLLILYGFIVFTYATLLFSSCPT
-20 FGEFFP
+20 
-26 GSCSFEEHYSNCG
+26 GSCSFEEHYSSCG

-50 WEQVNTWERPSMD
+50 WEQVNTWERPTMD
-63 AAVPTGSFMMV
+63 AAVPTGSFMVV
-74 NASGRASGQKAH
+74 NGSGRASGQKAH

-110 GTSPGTLN
+110 GSSPGVLN
-118 VYIKVDG
+118 VYIKVNG
-125 GPQGN
+125 GTQGN
-130 PIWNASAP
+130 PVWNASAS

-146 ELAISTFWPNSYQVI
+146 ELAISTFWPNSYQAI
-161 FEAVSVQGHPG
+161 SIQGHPG
-172 FIAVDEI
+172 FIAVDEVR
-179 HVLAHPCRKTPHFL
+179 VLAHPCRKAPHFL

-199 VNVGQNATFQCIAG
+199 VNVGQNATFQCTAG

-218 HDKLWLQQWNGKDT
+218 HDQLWLQVNT
-232 SLMVTR
+232 ALMVTR

-247 TVSVTD
+247 TVSVGD

-276 YAELSVKAPPT
+276 YAELIVKAPPT

-294 LAVGATYLWIK
+294 LAVGATYLWLK

-331 AETHVVDAPTYKLW
+331 AETHIVDAPTYKLW

-383 VNGPQNV
+383 VHGPQNV

-411 TRCHSFNLTVQYQY
+411 TRCHSYNLTVQYQY

-437 IPTSSHYTLRGL
+437 IQTSSHFTLRGL

-476 TEEDVPGPIPMESI
+476 TEEDVPGSVPLESI

-522 LGSLDPSADLTTQ
+522 LSSLDPSADLTTQ
-535 RGRVFKLQNETHH
+535 RGRVFKLRNETQH

-553 YPGTTYYFTLKAS
+553 YPGTTYFFTLKAS

-589 EYETDSPLNETDTTI
+589 EYETDIPPLNETDTTI

-618 SAYQVVVQEERKQKV
+618 SAYQLVVKEERKQKV
-633 RRATDVLE
+633 RRAADVLE

-648 FRNASILNSPHY
+648 FKNASILDLPHY
-660 FAAELPPVSLSV
+660 FAAELPPIYLTV
-672 VQPFTIGDNK
+672 VQPFSVGDNK
-682 TYNGYWNAPLSPAK
+682 TYNGYWNPPLSPAK

-720 TKVVI
+720 TK
-725 GRGQNTT
+725 
-732 PYILVIPSEG
+732 G
-742 ASTQNSNDI
+742 ASTQDSDAV

-768 GILMFVI
+768 GILMFII
-775 ILLGVLLTFKRREIH
+775 ILLGVVLTFKRR
-790 TWRTLSV
+790 
-797 GRNAYSYSYYL
+797 

-821 TQREMG
+821 STQREMG
-827 PVGTAD
+827 LVSTAD
-833 KSTGKVS
+833 KSTTKVS
-840 TLHKDDPFSTSN
+840 TLHKDDPFSTSS
-852 QDLNGF
+852 QDINGF
-858 SSSSPCSFSIQGK
+858 SESNRTYYQDLFSPWSTDS
-871 ALQSKTLLN
+871 
-880 SYYSVS
+880 
-886 KEPVPATASIDGS
+886 S
-899 HSEMSQPSMTI
+899 HSEMAQPSLTI

-954 KEEYEGLA
+954 KEEYEGLT
-962 EGQTAPWETAKKDE
+962 EGQAAPWETAKKDD

-992 RVRLQLLEGDPHSDY
+992 RVRLQLLDGDPHSDY

-1040 WQENSASIV
+1040 WQENSGSIV

-1061 CVRYWPDETEVYGDI
+1061 CVRYWPDETEVYGDV

-1128 GFIRQV
+1128 GFVRQV

-1143 PIVVHCSA
+1143 PIVAHCSA

-1166 DMAESEGVVD
+1166 DMAENEGVVD

-1273 MDVLAVDRCLPF
+1273 MDVLSVDRCLPF

-1329 FDYNCSTI
+1329 FDYNCSSI

-1347 LCMQYWPEKG
+1347 LCMQYWPEKS

-1398 HFQYIGWPAYRDTPL
+1398 HFQFIGWPAYRDTPL

-1434 GDGRTVVHCLTGGG
+1434 GDGRAQKETGGG
-1448 RSGTFCAICSIC
+1448 RSGTFCAICSIS

-1480 NKANMVETMEQYKF
+1480 NKSNMVETMEQYKF
-1494 CYEVALESLNAF
+1494 CYEVALEALSAF

>member
-1 MDQRNYFAV
+1 MCLFFLV
-10 LLLVFRLQLT
+10 L
-20 FGEFFP
+20 G
-26 GSCSFEEHYSNCG
+26 GCSFDEHYSNCG
-39 YSVALGTNGFA
+39 YSVALGTNGFT
-50 WEQVNTWERPSMD
+50 WEQINTWEKPTMD
-63 AAVPTGSFMMV
+63 PAVPTGSFMMV
-74 NASGRASGQKAH
+74 NSSGRASGQKAH

-98 CIDFHYSLSSRD
+98 CIDFHYYLSSRD
-110 GTSPGTLN
+110 RSSPGSLN
-118 VYIKVDG
+118 VYVKVNG

-130 PIWNASAP
+130 PIWNVSGV

-146 ELAISTFWPNSYQVI
+146 ELAISTFWPHFYQVI
-161 FEAVSVQGHPG
+161 FESVSLKGHPG
-172 FIAVDEI
+172 YIAVDEVR
-179 HVLAHPCRKTPHFL
+179 VLAHPCRKAPHFL

-218 HDKLWLQQWNGKDT
+218 HDKLWLQQWNGRDT
-232 SLMVTR
+232 ALMVTR

-247 TVSVTD
+247 TVSVAD
-253 TSQRSTSRYRCVIR
+253 TSQRSISKYRCVIR

-276 YAELSVKAPPT
+276 YAELIVKEPPT

-331 AETHVVDAPTYKLW
+331 AETHIVDSPNYKLW
-345 HLDPDVEYEIKVL
+345 HLDPDVEYEIRVL

-371 PPLITRTKCADP
+371 PPLTTRTKCADP
-383 VNGPQNV
+383 VHGPQNV
-390 NVVDIRARQLTLQW
+390 EVVDIRSRQLTLQW
-404 ETFGYAV
+404 EPFGYAV
-411 TRCHSFNLTVQYQY
+411 TRCHSYNLTVQYQY
-425 VFNQQEFAAEEL
+425 VFNQQKFEAEEL
-437 IPTSSHYTLRGL
+437 IQTSSHYTLRGL
-449 RPFVTV
+449 RPFMTI
-455 RLRLVL
+455 RLRLAL
-461 ANPEGSKESE
+461 SNPEGKMESE
-471 EIVKQ
+471 ELVVQ
-476 TEEDVPGPIPMESI
+476 TEEDVPGPVPLESI
-490 QTGPYEEKIFM
+490 QGGPFEEKIYV
-501 QWKAPNETNGVIT
+501 QWKPPNETNGIIT

-522 LGSLDPSADLTTQ
+522 VGSLDPSADLSSQ
-535 RGRVFKLQNETHH
+535 RGKVFKLRNETHH

-553 YPGTTYYFTLKAS
+553 YPGTTYSFTIKAS
-566 TNKGFGPP
+566 TVKGFGPP
-574 VTTRIATKIA
+574 ITTRIATKIS

-589 EYETDSPLNETDTTI
+589 EYDTDSPLNETDTTI
-604 TVLLK
+604 TVMLK

-618 SAYQVVVQEERKQKV
+618 SVYQLVVKEEKLQKA
-633 RRATDVLE
+633 RRAADIIE

-648 FRNASILNSPHY
+648 YKNASSLDSPHY
-660 FAAELPPVSLSV
+660 FAAELKPINLPVT
-672 VQPFTIGDNK
+672 QPFTVGDNK
-682 TYNGYWNAPLSPAK
+682 TYNGYWNAPLSPLK

-706 KANGETKINCVRLA
+706 KANGVSA
-720 TKVVI
+720 VM
-725 GRGQNTT
+725 GRQQVTT
-732 PYILVIPSEG
+732 RNPPSLLSTG
-742 ASTQNSNDI
+742 ASTQNSNAV

-768 GILMFVI
+768 GLLMFVI
-775 ILLGVLLTFKRREIH
+775 ILLGAMLTIKRR
-790 TWRTLSV
+790 
-797 GRNAYSYSYYL
+797 RNAYSYSYYL
-808 KLAKKQKETASSS
+808 KLAKKQKETQTS

-827 PVGTAD
+827 PMATSD
-833 KSTGKVS
+833 KTCTKLSAV
-840 TLHKDDPFSTSN
+840 HN
-852 QDLNGF
+852 EEAF
-858 SSSSPCSFSIQGK
+858 SSSCQDVNGFNSSHGEMTQP
-871 ALQSKTLLN
+871 TL
-880 SYYSVS
+880 
-886 KEPVPATASIDGS
+886 
-899 HSEMSQPSMTI
+899 TI
-910 QTYPYG
+910 QTHPFRS
-916 GCESVEMSYQAG
+916 CEPVEMSYPRG

-943 TQMKCGQGYGF
+943 TQMKRGQGYGF
-954 KEEYEGLA
+954 KEEYEALP
-962 EGQTAPWETAKKDE
+962 EGQTASWDTAKEDE

-986 IAYDHT
+986 ISYDHS
-992 RVRLQLLEGDPHSDY
+992 RVRLQLLDGDPHSDY

-1033 RDFWRMI
+1033 KDFWRMI
-1040 WQENSASIV
+1040 WQENSASVV

-1061 CVRYWPDETEVYGDI
+1061 CVRYWPDDTEVYGDI

-1098 KGHHEIR
+1098 KGYHEIR

-1128 GFIRQV
+1128 GFVRQV
-1134 KFLNPPDAG
+1134 KFLNPPEAG

-1156 GCFIAVDIML
+1156 GCFIAIDIML
-1166 DMAESEGVVD
+1166 DMAENEGVVD
-1176 IFNCIRELRSQRVNM
+1176 IFNCVRELRSQRVNL

-1222 AIYYNISRLD
+1222 SIYYNISRLD

-1260 VGLLPRNHDKNRS
+1260 IGLLPRNHDKNRC
-1273 MDVLAVDRCLPF
+1273 MDVLPLDRCLPF

-1329 FDYNCSTI
+1329 FDYNCSSV

-1347 LCMQYWPEKG
+1347 LCMQYWPEKT

-1364 QVEFISADIDEDII
+1364 QVEFVSADIDEDII

-1383 ICNMARPQDGYRLVQ
+1383 ICNMARPQDGYRIVQ
-1398 HFQYIGWPAYRDTPL
+1398 HLQYIGWPAYRDTPP
-1413 SKRSILQL
+1413 SKRSLL
-1421 VRRLAK
+1421 KVVRRLEK

-1434 GDGRTVVHCLTGGG
+1434 RDGRTVVHCLNGGG
-1448 RSGTFCAICSIC
+1448 RSGTFCAICSVC

-1467 IVDVFH
+1467 IIDVFH
-1473 TVKTLRN
+1473 IVKTLRN
-1480 NKANMVETMEQYKF
+1480 NKSNMVESLEQYRF
-1494 CYEVALESLNAF
+1494 VYEVALEYLSSF

>member
-1 MDQRNYFAV
+1 MLFNVILCFWTN
-10 LLLVFRLQLT
+10 LVHTLT
-20 FGEFFP
+20 C
-26 GSCSFEEHYSNCG
+26 SCSFI
-39 YSVALGTNGFA
+39 VTI
-50 WEQVNTWERPSMD
+50 P
-63 AAVPTGSFMMV
+63 GSFMVV
-74 NASGRASGQKAH
+74 NASGQASGQKAH
-86 LLLPTLKENDTH
+86 LYMPTLKENDTH
-98 CIDFHYSLSSRD
+98 CIDFLYSLSSRD
-110 GTSPGTLN
+110 GASPGTLN
-118 VYIKVDG
+118 VYIKVCVNG
-125 GPQGN
+125 GAQGN
-130 PIWNASAP
+130 PVWNASDT
-138 VTEGWVKA
+138 VTEGWVKS

-172 FIAVDEI
+172 FIGVDDI
-179 HVLAHPCRKTPHFL
+179 RVLAHPCRKAPHFL

-199 VNVGQNATFQCIAG
+199 VNVGQNATFQCTAG

-232 SLMVTR
+232 ALMVTR

-247 TVSVTD
+247 TVSVGD

-276 YAELSVKAPPT
+276 YADLIVKAPPT

-324 RTTTGNW
+324 RTTSGNW

-358 LTRPGEGGTGPPG
+358 LSRPGEGGTGPAG
-371 PPLITRTKCADP
+371 PSLVTRTKCAGETP
-383 VNGPQNV
+383 KTQ
-390 NVVDIRARQLTLQW
+390 ARQLTIQW

-411 TRCHSFNLTVQYQY
+411 TRCHSYNLTVR
-425 VFNQQEFAAEEL
+425 ERCTA
-437 IPTSSHYTLRGL
+437 HRL

-476 TEEDVPGPIPMESI
+476 TEEDVPGAVPMESL
-490 QTGPYEEKIFM
+490 QNTPYEEKIFM
-501 QWKAPNETNGVIT
+501 QWKAPNETNGAIT
-514 LYEITYKA
+514 LYEVRS
-522 LGSLDPSADLTTQ
+522 LSSLDPSADLTTQ
-535 RGRVFKLQNETHH
+535 RGRVFKLKNETHH

-553 YPGTTYYFTLKAS
+553 YPGTTYFFTLKAS

-574 VTTRIATKIA
+574 VTTRITTKIA
-584 APSMP
+584 APMMP
-589 EYETDSPLNETDTTI
+589 EYESEAPLNETETTI
-604 TVLLK
+604 TILLK
-609 PAQSRGAPV
+609 PAQSRGAPI
-618 SAYQVVVQEERKQKV
+618 SSYQLVVKEERKSKS
-633 RRATDVLE
+633 RRAASEAPE
-641 CFSVPVS
+641 CFSAPVS
-648 FRNASILNSPHY
+648 FRNASILDSPY
-660 FAAELPPVSLSV
+660 YIAAELPPSSLAV
-672 VQPFTIGDNK
+672 VQPFTVGDNK
-682 TYNGYWNAPLSPAK
+682 SYGGFSNPPLSPSK
-696 SYSIYFQALS
+696 SYSIYFQAIS
-706 KANGETKINCVRLA
+706 RANGETKINCVRLA
-720 TKVVI
+720 KK
-725 GRGQNTT
+725 
-732 PYILVIPSEG
+732 G
-742 ASTQNSNDI
+742 ASTQDSDAM

-758 STVKMAGVIA
+758 GTVKMAGVIA
-768 GILMFVI
+768 GVLMFII
-775 ILLGVLLTFKRREIH
+775 ILLGVILTFKLNISLCLCASACISVI
-790 TWRTLSV
+790 TGSWRK
-797 GRNAYSYSYYL
+797 A
-808 KLAKKQKETASSS
+808 KETASSS
-821 TQREMG
+821 TQQREMG
-827 PVGTAD
+827 PVTTAE
-833 KSTGKVS
+833 KSTTKFDFIFLS
-840 TLHKDDPFSTSN
+840 THF
-852 QDLNGF
+852 QDI
-858 SSSSPCSFSIQGK
+858 PR
-871 ALQSKTLLN
+871 TLF
-880 SYYSVS
+880 
-886 KEPVPATASIDGS
+886 
-899 HSEMSQPSMTI
+899 
-910 QTYPYG
+910 
-916 GCESVEMSYQAG
+916 QAG

-954 KEEYEGLA
+954 KEEYEALA
-962 EGQTAPWETAKKDE
+962 EGQTAPWETAKKEE

-992 RVRLQLLEGDPHSDY
+992 RVRLQLLDGDPHSDY
-1007 INANYIDGYHRPRH
+1007 INANYIDVSFYGYHRPRH

-1033 RDFWRMI
+1033 RDFWRMV

-1061 CVRYWPDETEVYGDI
+1061 CVRYWPDETELYGDI

-1105 EIRQFHFTSWPDHGV
+1105 ELRQFHFTSWPDHGV

-1134 KFLNPPDAG
+1134 KFLNPPEAG
-1143 PIVVHCSA
+1143 PIVAHCSA

-1166 DMAESEGVVD
+1166 DMAENEGVVD

-1273 MDVLAVDRCLPF
+1273 MDVLSADRCLPF

-1320 TVADFWRLV
+1320 TMGDFWRLV
-1329 FDYNCSTI
+1329 FDYNCSSI

-1347 LCMQYWPEKG
+1347 LCMQYWPEKS

-1398 HFQYIGWPAYRDTPL
+1398 HFQFIGWPAYRDTPL

-1448 RSGTFCAICSIC
+1448 RSGTFCAMCSIN

-1480 NKANMVETMEQYKF
+1480 NKTNMVETMEQYKF
-1494 CYEVALESLNAF
+1494 CYEVALEALSSF

>member
-1 MDQRNYFAV
+1 M
-10 LLLVFRLQLT
+10 
-20 FGEFFP
+20 
-26 GSCSFEEHYSNCG
+26 
-39 YSVALGTNGFA
+39 
-50 WEQVNTWERPSMD
+50 
-63 AAVPTGSFMMV
+63 
-74 NASGRASGQKAH
+74 
-86 LLLPTLKENDTH
+86 LP
-98 CIDFHYSLSSRD
+98 
-110 GTSPGTLN
+110 
-118 VYIKVDG
+118 
-125 GPQGN
+125 
-130 PIWNASAP
+130 
-138 VTEGWVKA
+138 A
-146 ELAISTFWPNSYQVI
+146 ET
-161 FEAVSVQGHPG
+161 VS
-172 FIAVDEI
+172 
-179 HVLAHPCRKTPHFL
+179 L
-193 RLQNVE
+193 RLRAINIGKCSPEFAALLALFGVKP
-199 VNVGQNATFQCIAG
+199 ATFQ
-213 GKWSQ
+213 
-218 HDKLWLQQWNGKDT
+218 L
-232 SLMVTR
+232 
-238 VVNHRRFSA
+238 A
-247 TVSVTD
+247 TVHYD
-253 TSQRSTSRYRCVIR
+253 GYSRI
-267 SDGGSGVSN
+267 
-276 YAELSVKAPPT
+276 
-287 PIAPPEL
+287 
-294 LAVGATYLWIK
+294 
-305 PNANSI
+305 
-311 IGDGPIILKEVEY
+311 
-324 RTTTGNW
+324 
-331 AETHVVDAPTYKLW
+331 
-345 HLDPDVEYEIKVL
+345 
-358 LTRPGEGGTGPPG
+358 
-371 PPLITRTKCADP
+371 
-383 VNGPQNV
+383 VN
-390 NVVDIRARQLTLQW
+390 
-404 ETFGYAV
+404 
-411 TRCHSFNLTVQYQY
+411 C
-425 VFNQQEFAAEEL
+425 
-437 IPTSSHYTLRGL
+437 
-449 RPFVTV
+449 
-455 RLRLVL
+455 
-461 ANPEGSKESE
+461 
-471 EIVKQ
+471 
-476 TEEDVPGPIPMESI
+476 
-490 QTGPYEEKIFM
+490 
-501 QWKAPNETNGVIT
+501 
-514 LYEITYKA
+514 
-522 LGSLDPSADLTTQ
+522 
-535 RGRVFKLQNETHH
+535 
-548 LFVGL
+548 
-553 YPGTTYYFTLKAS
+553 
-566 TNKGFGPP
+566 
-574 VTTRIATKIA
+574 
-584 APSMP
+584 
-589 EYETDSPLNETDTTI
+589 
-604 TVLLK
+604 
-609 PAQSRGAPV
+609 
-618 SAYQVVVQEERKQKV
+618 
-633 RRATDVLE
+633 
-641 CFSVPVS
+641 
-648 FRNASILNSPHY
+648 
-660 FAAELPPVSLSV
+660 
-672 VQPFTIGDNK
+672 
-682 TYNGYWNAPLSPAK
+682 
-696 SYSIYFQALS
+696 
-706 KANGETKINCVRLA
+706 
-720 TKVVI
+720 
-725 GRGQNTT
+725 
-732 PYILVIPSEG
+732 
-742 ASTQNSNDI
+742 
-751 EPEKQVD
+751 
-758 STVKMAGVIA
+758 
-768 GILMFVI
+768 
-775 ILLGVLLTFKRREIH
+775 
-790 TWRTLSV
+790 
-797 GRNAYSYSYYL
+797 
-808 KLAKKQKETASSS
+808 SS
-821 TQREMG
+821 T
-827 PVGTAD
+827 
-833 KSTGKVS
+833 
-840 TLHKDDPFSTSN
+840 
-852 QDLNGF
+852 
-858 SSSSPCSFSIQGK
+858 
-871 ALQSKTLLN
+871 
-880 SYYSVS
+880 
-886 KEPVPATASIDGS
+886 DGS

-986 IAYDHT
+986 IALFTSYFRVDFMSKASYPRVDGNGLNWIRVPRSHATSPVSFSRSLSASLHFPLFCFPHTRCLSGSREVSRQTKAPLETRTRFSSERKHGKTERNQEGLHGAACHHRTSIGLESTCLNGAFAFFHVIKAERHTDDHT

-1098 KGHHEIR
+1098 TTPVDIKLTTCSCLQKGHHEIR

-1285 LISVDGES
+1285 LIS
-1293 SNYINAALMDSH
+1293 SH

>member
-1 MDQRNYFAV
+1 MDAGNHVLIWRVLFFYLALVGFAGAQ
-10 LLLVFRLQLT
+10 FFSGGCT
-20 FGEFFP
+20 FED
-26 GSCSFEEHYSNCG
+26 SYSSCG
-39 YSVALGTNGFA
+39 YSVSLGTSGFT
-50 WEQVNTWERPSMD
+50 WEQDRSTH
-63 AAVPTGSFMMV
+63 AGGMMAV
-74 NASGRASGQKAH
+74 NASGRASGQRAH
-86 LLLPTLKENDTH
+86 LYMPKLKENDTH
-98 CIDFHYSLSSRD
+98 CIDFLYSISGRD
-110 GTSPGTLN
+110 GASPGTLN
-118 VYIKVDG
+118 VYIKVNGGVQSNPAWNVSDSVTDG
-125 GPQGN
+125 
-130 PIWNASAP
+130 WL
-138 VTEGWVKA
+138 KA
-146 ELAISTFWPNSYQVI
+146 ELAVSTFWPNSYQVI
-161 FEAVSVQGHPG
+161 FEAVSVQGHAG
-172 FIAVDEI
+172 VIAVDDI
-179 HVLAHPCRKTPHFL
+179 RVLAHPCRKAPHFL

-199 VNVGQNATFQCIAG
+199 VNVGQNASFQCTAG

-232 SLMVTR
+232 ALMVTR
-238 VVNHRRFSA
+238 VVNHRRFSS
-247 TVSVTD
+247 TVSVGD
-253 TSQRSTSRYRCVIR
+253 TSQRGTGRYRCVIR

-276 YAELSVKAPPT
+276 YADLVVKAPPT

-324 RTTTGNW
+324 RTTSGNW
-331 AETHVVDAPTYKLW
+331 AESHVVDAPTYKLW

-358 LTRPGEGGTGPPG
+358 LSRPGEGGTGPPG
-371 PPLITRTKCADP
+371 PPLVTRTKCADP
-383 VNGPQNV
+383 VHGPQNV
-390 NVVDIRARQLTLQW
+390 NVVDVRARLLTIQW

-411 TRCHSFNLTVQYQY
+411 TRCHSYNLTVQYRY
-425 VFNQQEFAAEEL
+425 VFNQQEFASEEP
-437 IPTSSHYTLRGL
+437 IQTSSRYTLRDL
-449 RPFVTV
+449 RPSVTV

-461 ANPEGSKESE
+461 ANAEGSKESE

-476 TEEDVPGPIPMESI
+476 TEEDVPGSVPKESL
-490 QTGPYEEKIFM
+490 QDTPYEDKIFL

-514 LYEITYKA
+514 QYEITYKG
-522 LGSLDPSADLTTQ
+522 LSSLDPSADLTTQ
-535 RGRVFKLQNETHH
+535 WGKVTKPSNETQH
-548 LFVGL
+548 LFVAL
-553 YPGTTYYFTLKAS
+553 QPGTAYFFTLKAS
-566 TNKGFGPP
+566 TSKGAGPA
-574 VTTRIATKIA
+574 VNAHISTKIA
-584 APSMP
+584 APMMP
-589 EYETDSPLNETDTTI
+589 EYESEAPLNETDSTI

-609 PAQSRGAPV
+609 PAKSRGAPI
-618 SAYQVVVQEERKQKV
+618 SSYQLVVKEERKSKS
-633 RRATDVLE
+633 RRAAPEKAE
-641 CFSVPVS
+641 CFAAPFS
-648 FRNASILNSPHY
+648 FRNASASNSPY
-660 FAAELPPVSLSV
+660 YMAAELPPSNLPAAQV
-672 VQPFTIGDNK
+672 FTVGDNK
-682 TYNGYWNAPLSPAK
+682 SYGGFSNPPLSPAK

-706 KANGETKINCVRLA
+706 RANGETKINCVRLA
-720 TKVVI
+720 NK
-725 GRGQNTT
+725 
-732 PYILVIPSEG
+732 G
-742 ASTQNSNDI
+742 ASTQDSDAY
-751 EPEKQVD
+751 EPEKPVD
-758 STVKMAGVIA
+758 GTVKLAGVIT
-768 GILMFVI
+768 GVLMFVV
-775 ILLGVLLTFKRREIH
+775 ILLGLLLTFKRRRH
-790 TWRTLSV
+790 
-797 GRNAYSYSYYL
+797 AYSYSYYL
-808 KLAKKQKETASSS
+808 KLAKKHKETAGGS
-821 TQREMG
+821 TQQREMG
-827 PVGTAD
+827 PVNTAG
-833 KSTGKVS
+833 KSAAKVS
-840 TLHKDDPFSTSN
+840 TLHKDDPFSTSS

-858 SSSSPCSFSIQGK
+858 
-871 ALQSKTLLN
+871 N
-880 SYYSVS
+880 S
-886 KEPVPATASIDGS
+886 
-899 HSEMSQPSMTI
+899 SQPSLAQPSLTL
-910 QTYPYG
+910 QSFPYG
-916 GCESVEMSYQAG
+916 GRESVELAYQSGQFQAG

-954 KEEYEGLA
+954 KEEYEALA

-986 IAYDHT
+986 IAYEHT
-992 RVRLQLLEGDPHSDY
+992 RVRLQLLEAEPHSDY
-1007 INANYIDGYHRPRH
+1007 INANFIDGYHRPRH

-1033 RDFWRMI
+1033 RDFWRMV
-1040 WQENSASIV
+1040 WQEKSASIV

-1061 CVRYWPDETEVYGDI
+1061 CVRYWPDETEVYGDV
-1076 KVTLIETEPLAE
+1076 KVTLVETEPLAE

-1098 KGHHEIR
+1098 KGHHELR
-1105 EIRQFHFTSWPDHGV
+1105 ELRQFHFTSWPDHGV

-1143 PIVVHCSA
+1143 PMVAHCSA

-1166 DMAESEGVVD
+1166 DMAENEGVVD
-1176 IFNCIRELRSQRVNM
+1176 VFNCIRELRSQRVNM

-1212 NTAIPVCEFR
+1212 NSAIPVCDFR

-1260 VGLLPRNHDKNRS
+1260 VGLLPRNHDKNRN
-1273 MDVLAVDRCLPF
+1273 MDVLSADRCLPF

-1320 TVADFWRLV
+1320 TTGDFWRLV
-1329 FDYNCSTI
+1329 FDYNCSSI

-1347 LCMQYWPEKG
+1347 LCMQYWPEKS
-1357 SCCYGPI
+1357 SCCYGPV
-1364 QVEFISADIDEDII
+1364 QVEFISADIDDDII

-1398 HFQYIGWPAYRDTPL
+1398 HFQFIGWPAYRDTPL
-1413 SKRSILQL
+1413 SKRSVLQL

-1448 RSGTFCAICSIC
+1448 RSGTFCAMCSIN

-1480 NKANMVETMEQYKF
+1480 NKTNMVETMEQYKF
-1494 CYEVALESLNAF
+1494 CYEVALEALSSF

>member
-1 MDQRNYFAV
+1 MNRIATIVFLVQ
-10 LLLVFRLQLT
+10 LLQKAEGQV
-20 FGEFFP
+20 FP
-26 GSCSFEEHYSNCG
+26 GGCSFDEHYSNCG
-39 YSVALGTNGFA
+39 YSVALGTNGFT
-50 WEQVNTWERPSMD
+50 WEQLNTWEKPTMD
-63 AAVPTGSFMMV
+63 PAVPTGSFMMV
-74 NASGRASGQKAH
+74 NSSGRASGQKAH

-98 CIDFHYSLSSRD
+98 CIDFHYYLSSRD
-110 GTSPGTLN
+110 RSSPGSLN
-118 VYIKVDG
+118 VYVKVNG

-130 PIWNASAP
+130 PIWNVSGI

-146 ELAISTFWPNSYQVI
+146 ELAISTFWPHFYQVI
-161 FEAVSVQGHPG
+161 FESVSLKGHPG
-172 FIAVDEI
+172 YIAVDEVR
-179 HVLAHPCRKTPHFL
+179 VLAHPCRKAPHFL

-218 HDKLWLQQWNGKDT
+218 HDKLWLQQWNGRDT
-232 SLMVTR
+232 ALMVTR

-247 TVSVTD
+247 TVSVAD
-253 TSQRSTSRYRCVIR
+253 TSQRSISKYRCVIR

-276 YAELSVKAPPT
+276 YAELIVKEPPT

-331 AETHVVDAPTYKLW
+331 AETHIVDSPNYKLW
-345 HLDPDVEYEIKVL
+345 HLDPDVEYEIRVL

-371 PPLITRTKCADP
+371 PPLTTRTKCADP
-383 VNGPQNV
+383 VHGPQSV
-390 NVVDIRARQLTLQW
+390 EVVDIRSRQLTLQW
-404 ETFGYAV
+404 EPFGYAV
-411 TRCHSFNLTVQYQY
+411 TRCHSYNLTVQYQY
-425 VFNQQEFAAEEL
+425 VFNQQKYEAEEL
-437 IPTSSHYTLRGL
+437 IQTSSHYTLRGL
-449 RPFVTV
+449 RPFMTI
-455 RLRLVL
+455 RLRLAL
-461 ANPEGSKESE
+461 SNPEGKMESE
-471 EIVKQ
+471 ELVVQ
-476 TEEDVPGPIPMESI
+476 TEEDVPGPVPLESI
-490 QTGPYEEKIFM
+490 QGGPFEEKIYV
-501 QWKAPNETNGVIT
+501 QWKPPNETNGIIT

-522 LGSLDPSADLTTQ
+522 VGSLDPSADLSSQ
-535 RGRVFKLQNETHH
+535 RGKIFKLRNETHH

-553 YPGTTYYFTLKAS
+553 YPGTTYSFTIKAS
-566 TNKGFGPP
+566 TVKGFGPP
-574 VTTRIATKIA
+574 ITTRIATKIS

-589 EYETDSPLNETDTTI
+589 EYDTDSPLNETDTTI
-604 TVLLK
+604 TVMLK

-618 SAYQVVVQEERKQKV
+618 SVYQLVVKEERLQKA
-633 RRATDVLE
+633 RRAADIIE

-648 FRNASILNSPHY
+648 YKNASSLDSPHY
-660 FAAELPPVSLSV
+660 FAAELKPINLPVT
-672 VQPFTIGDNK
+672 QPFTVGDNK
-682 TYNGYWNAPLSPAK
+682 TYNGYWNAPLSPLK

-720 TKVVI
+720 TK
-725 GRGQNTT
+725 
-732 PYILVIPSEG
+732 G
-742 ASTQNSNDI
+742 ASTQNSNAV
-751 EPEKQVD
+751 EPEKQAD
-758 STVKMAGVIA
+758 NTVKMAGVIA
-768 GILMFVI
+768 GLLMFVI
-775 ILLGVLLTFKRREIH
+775 ILLGAMLTIKRR
-790 TWRTLSV
+790 
-797 GRNAYSYSYYL
+797 
-808 KLAKKQKETASSS
+808 KLAKKQKETQSS

-827 PVGTAD
+827 PVATSD
-833 KSTGKVS
+833 KNTTKLSAV
-840 TLHKDDPFSTSN
+840 HNEEAFSSSC
-852 QDLNGF
+852 QDVNGF
-858 SSSSPCSFSIQGK
+858 TSSSPCSFSVQSK
-871 ALQSKTLLN
+871 TLQSKSLLN

-886 KEPVPATASIDGS
+886 SDTVPSTALLGKKTESS
-899 HSEMSQPSMTI
+899 HGEMTQPTLTI
-910 QTYPYG
+910 QTHPYRS
-916 GCESVEMSYQAG
+916 CEPVEMSYPRG

-943 TQMKCGQGYGF
+943 TQMKRGQGYGF
-954 KEEYEGLA
+954 KEEYEALP
-962 EGQTAPWETAKKDE
+962 EGQTASWDTAKEDE

-986 IAYDHT
+986 ISYDHS
-992 RVRLQLLEGDPHSDY
+992 RVRLQLLDGDPHSDY

-1033 RDFWRMI
+1033 KDFWRMI
-1040 WQENSASIV
+1040 WQENSASVV

-1061 CVRYWPDETEVYGDI
+1061 CVRYWPDDTEIYGDI

-1098 KGHHEIR
+1098 KGYHEIR

-1128 GFIRQV
+1128 GFVRQV
-1134 KFLNPPDAG
+1134 KFLNPPETG

-1156 GCFIAVDIML
+1156 GCFIAIDIML
-1166 DMAESEGVVD
+1166 DMAENEGVVD
-1176 IFNCIRELRSQRVNM
+1176 IFNCVRELRSQRVNL

-1222 AIYYNISRLD
+1222 SIYYNISRLD

-1260 VGLLPRNHDKNRS
+1260 IGLLPRNHDKNRC
-1273 MDVLAVDRCLPF
+1273 MDVLPLDRCLPF

-1320 TVADFWRLV
+1320 TVPDFWRLV
-1329 FDYNCSTI
+1329 FDYNCSSI
-1337 VMLNEMDAAQ
+1337 VMLNEVDAAQ
-1347 LCMQYWPEKG
+1347 LCMQYWPEKT

-1364 QVEFISADIDEDII
+1364 QVEFVSADIDEDII

-1383 ICNMARPQDGYRLVQ
+1383 ICNMARPQDGYRIVQ
-1398 HFQYIGWPAYRDTPL
+1398 HLQYIGWPAYRDTPP
-1413 SKRSILQL
+1413 SKRSLL
-1421 VRRLAK
+1421 KVVRRLEK

-1434 GDGRTVVHCLTGGG
+1434 RDGRTVVHCLNGGG
-1448 RSGTFCAICSIC
+1448 RSGTFCAICSVC

-1467 IVDVFH
+1467 IIDVFH
-1473 TVKTLRN
+1473 IVKTLRN
-1480 NKANMVETMEQYKF
+1480 NKSNMVESLEQYKF
-1494 CYEVALESLNAF
+1494 VYEIALEYLSSF

>member
-1 MDQRNYFAV
+1 MLGVAAAI
-10 LLLVFRLQLT
+10 VFLLQLLAKAEGQV
-20 FGEFFP
+20 FAG
-26 GSCSFEEHYSNCG
+26 GCSFDEHYSNCG
-39 YSVALGTNGFA
+39 YSVALGTNGFT
-50 WEQVNTWERPSMD
+50 WEQINTWEKPTMD
-63 AAVPTGSFMMV
+63 PAVPTGSFMMV
-74 NASGRASGQKAH
+74 NSSGRASGQKAH

-98 CIDFHYSLSSRD
+98 CIDFHYYLSSRD
-110 GTSPGTLN
+110 RSSPGSLN
-118 VYIKVDG
+118 VYVKVNG

-130 PIWNASAP
+130 PIWNVSGV

-146 ELAISTFWPNSYQVI
+146 ELAISTFWPHFYQVI
-161 FEAVSVQGHPG
+161 FESVSLKGHPG
-172 FIAVDEI
+172 YIAVDEVR
-179 HVLAHPCRKTPHFL
+179 VLAHPCRKAPHFL

-218 HDKLWLQQWNGKDT
+218 HDKLWLQQWHGRDT
-232 SLMVTR
+232 ALMVTR

-247 TVSVTD
+247 TVSVAD
-253 TSQRSTSRYRCVIR
+253 TSQRSISKYRCVIR

-276 YAELSVKAPPT
+276 YAELIVKEPPT

-331 AETHVVDAPTYKLW
+331 AETHIVDSPNYKLW
-345 HLDPDVEYEIKVL
+345 HLDPDVEYEIRVL

-371 PPLITRTKCADP
+371 PPLTTRTKCADP
-383 VNGPQNV
+383 VHGPQNV
-390 NVVDIRARQLTLQW
+390 EVVDIRSRQLTLQW
-404 ETFGYAV
+404 EPFGYAV
-411 TRCHSFNLTVQYQY
+411 TRCHSYNLTVQYQY
-425 VFNQQEFAAEEL
+425 VFNQQKFEAEEL
-437 IPTSSHYTLRGL
+437 IQTSSHYTLRGL
-449 RPFVTV
+449 RPFMTI
-455 RLRLVL
+455 RLRLAL
-461 ANPEGSKESE
+461 SNPEGKMESE
-471 EIVKQ
+471 ELVVQ
-476 TEEDVPGPIPMESI
+476 TEEDVPGPVPLESI
-490 QTGPYEEKIFM
+490 QGGPFEEKIYV
-501 QWKAPNETNGVIT
+501 QWKPPNETNGIIT

-522 LGSLDPSADLTTQ
+522 VGSLDPSADLSSQ
-535 RGRVFKLQNETHH
+535 RGKIFKLRNETHH

-553 YPGTTYYFTLKAS
+553 YPGTTYSFTIKAS
-566 TNKGFGPP
+566 TVKGFGPP
-574 VTTRIATKIA
+574 ITTRIATKIS

-589 EYETDSPLNETDTTI
+589 EYDTDSPLNETDTTI
-604 TVLLK
+604 TVMLK

-618 SAYQVVVQEERKQKV
+618 SVYQLVVKEEKLQKA
-633 RRATDVLE
+633 RRAADIIE

-648 FRNASILNSPHY
+648 YRNASSLDSPHY
-660 FAAELPPVSLSV
+660 FAAELKPVNLPV
-672 VQPFTIGDNK
+672 TQPFTVGDNK
-682 TYNGYWNAPLSPAK
+682 TYNGYWNAPLSPLK

-720 TKVVI
+720 TK
-725 GRGQNTT
+725 
-732 PYILVIPSEG
+732 G
-742 ASTQNSNDI
+742 ASTQNSNAV

-768 GILMFVI
+768 GLLMFVI
-775 ILLGVLLTFKRREIH
+775 ILLGAMLTIKRR
-790 TWRTLSV
+790 
-797 GRNAYSYSYYL
+797 RNAYSYSYYL
-808 KLAKKQKETASSS
+808 KLAKKQKETQTS

-827 PVGTAD
+827 PVATSD
-833 KSTGKVS
+833 KTSTKLSAV
-840 TLHKDDPFSTSN
+840 HN
-852 QDLNGF
+852 EEAF
-858 SSSSPCSFSIQGK
+858 SSSCQDVNGFNSSHGEMTQP
-871 ALQSKTLLN
+871 TL
-880 SYYSVS
+880 
-886 KEPVPATASIDGS
+886 
-899 HSEMSQPSMTI
+899 TI
-910 QTYPYG
+910 QTHPYRS
-916 GCESVEMSYQAG
+916 CEPVEMSYPRG

-943 TQMKCGQGYGF
+943 TQMKRGQGYGF
-954 KEEYEGLA
+954 KEEYEALP
-962 EGQTAPWETAKKDE
+962 EGQTASWDTAKEDE

-986 IAYDHT
+986 ISYDHS
-992 RVRLQLLEGDPHSDY
+992 RVRLQLLDGDPHSDY

-1033 RDFWRMI
+1033 KDFWRMI
-1040 WQENSASIV
+1040 WQENSASVV

-1061 CVRYWPDETEVYGDI
+1061 CVRYWPDDTEVYGDI

-1098 KGHHEIR
+1098 KGYHEIR

-1128 GFIRQV
+1128 GFVRQV
-1134 KFLNPPDAG
+1134 KFLNPPEAG

-1156 GCFIAVDIML
+1156 GCFIAIDIML
-1166 DMAESEGVVD
+1166 DMAENEGVVD
-1176 IFNCIRELRSQRVNM
+1176 IFNCVRELRSQRVNL

-1222 AIYYNISRLD
+1222 SIYYNISRLD

-1260 VGLLPRNHDKNRS
+1260 IGLLPRNHDKNRC
-1273 MDVLAVDRCLPF
+1273 MDVLPLDRCLPF

-1320 TVADFWRLV
+1320 TIADFWRLV
-1329 FDYNCSTI
+1329 FDYNCSSV

-1347 LCMQYWPEKG
+1347 LCMQYWPEKT

-1364 QVEFISADIDEDII
+1364 QVEFVSADIDEDII

-1383 ICNMARPQDGYRLVQ
+1383 ICNMARPQDGYRIVQ
-1398 HFQYIGWPAYRDTPL
+1398 HLQYIGWPAYRDTPP
-1413 SKRSILQL
+1413 SKRSLL
-1421 VRRLAK
+1421 KVVRRLEK

-1434 GDGRTVVHCLTGGG
+1434 RDGRTVVHCLNGGG
-1448 RSGTFCAICSIC
+1448 RSGTFCAICSVC

-1467 IVDVFH
+1467 IIDVFH
-1473 TVKTLRN
+1473 IVKTLRN
-1480 NKANMVETMEQYKF
+1480 NKSNMVESLEQYKF
-1494 CYEVALESLNAF
+1494 VYEVALEYLSSF

>member
-1 MDQRNYFAV
+1 MD
-10 LLLVFRLQLT
+10 
-20 FGEFFP
+20 P
-26 GSCSFEEHYSNCG
+26 
-39 YSVALGTNGFA
+39 
-50 WEQVNTWERPSMD
+50 
-63 AAVPTGSFMMV
+63 AVPTGSFMMV
-74 NASGRASGQKAH
+74 NSSGRASGQKAH

-98 CIDFHYSLSSRD
+98 CIDFHYYLASRD
-110 GTSPGTLN
+110 RSSPGSLN
-118 VYIKVDG
+118 VYVKVNG

-130 PIWNASAP
+130 PIWNVSGV

-146 ELAISTFWPNSYQVI
+146 ELAISTFWPHFYQVI
-161 FEAVSVQGHPG
+161 FESVSLKGHPG
-172 FIAVDEI
+172 YIAVDEVR
-179 HVLAHPCRKTPHFL
+179 VLAHPCRKAPHFL

-218 HDKLWLQQWNGKDT
+218 HDKLWLQQWNGRDT
-232 SLMVTR
+232 ALMVTR

-247 TVSVTD
+247 TVSVAD
-253 TSQRSTSRYRCVIR
+253 TSQRSISKYRCVIR

-276 YAELSVKAPPT
+276 YAELIVKEPPT

-331 AETHVVDAPTYKLW
+331 AETHIVDSPNYKLW
-345 HLDPDVEYEIKVL
+345 HLDPDVEYEIRVL

-371 PPLITRTKCADP
+371 PPLTTRTKCADP
-383 VNGPQNV
+383 VHGPQNV
-390 NVVDIRARQLTLQW
+390 EVVDIRSRQLTLQW
-404 ETFGYAV
+404 EPFGYAV
-411 TRCHSFNLTVQYQY
+411 TRCHSYNLTVHYQY
-425 VFNQQEFAAEEL
+425 VFNQQKFEAEEL
-437 IPTSSHYTLRGL
+437 IQTSSHYTLRGL
-449 RPFVTV
+449 RPFMTI
-455 RLRLVL
+455 RLRLAL
-461 ANPEGSKESE
+461 SNPEGKMESE
-471 EIVKQ
+471 ELVVQ
-476 TEEDVPGPIPMESI
+476 TEEDVPGPVPLESI
-490 QTGPYEEKIFM
+490 QGGPFEEKIYI
-501 QWKAPNETNGVIT
+501 QWKPPNETNGIIT

-522 LGSLDPSADLTTQ
+522 VGSLDPSADLSSQ
-535 RGRVFKLQNETHH
+535 RGKVFKLRNETHH

-553 YPGTTYYFTLKAS
+553 YPGTTYSFTIKAS
-566 TNKGFGPP
+566 TVKGFGPP
-574 VTTRIATKIA
+574 ITTRIATKIS

-589 EYETDSPLNETDTTI
+589 EYDTDSPLNETDTTI
-604 TVLLK
+604 TVMLK

-618 SAYQVVVQEERKQKV
+618 SVYQLVVKEEKLQKA
-633 RRATDVLE
+633 RRAADIIE

-648 FRNASILNSPHY
+648 YKNASSLDSPHY
-660 FAAELPPVSLSV
+660 FAAELKPINLPVT
-672 VQPFTIGDNK
+672 QPFTVGDNK
-682 TYNGYWNAPLSPAK
+682 TYNGYWNAPLSPLK

-720 TKVVI
+720 TK
-725 GRGQNTT
+725 
-732 PYILVIPSEG
+732 G
-742 ASTQNSNDI
+742 ASTQNSNAV

-768 GILMFVI
+768 GLLMFVI
-775 ILLGVLLTFKRREIH
+775 ILLGAMLTIKRR
-790 TWRTLSV
+790 
-797 GRNAYSYSYYL
+797 RNAYSYSYYL
-808 KLAKKQKETASSS
+808 KLAKKQKETQTS

-827 PVGTAD
+827 PVATSD
-833 KSTGKVS
+833 KTSTKLSAV
-840 TLHKDDPFSTSN
+840 HN
-852 QDLNGF
+852 EEAF
-858 SSSSPCSFSIQGK
+858 SSSCQDVNGFTSPSPCSFSV
-871 ALQSKTLLN
+871 QSKTLQSKSMLN

-886 KEPVPATASIDGS
+886 SDTVPSTTLLDSGHGELA
-899 HSEMSQPSMTI
+899 QPTLTI
-910 QTYPYG
+910 QTHPYRS
-916 GCESVEMSYQAG
+916 CEPVEMSYPRG

-943 TQMKCGQGYGF
+943 TQMKRGQGYGF
-954 KEEYEGLA
+954 KEEYEALP
-962 EGQTAPWETAKKDE
+962 EGQTASWDTAKEDE

-986 IAYDHT
+986 ISYHS
-992 RVRLQLLEGDPHSDY
+992 RVRLQLLDGDPHSDY

-1033 RDFWRMI
+1033 KDFWRMI
-1040 WQENSASIV
+1040 WQENSASVV

-1061 CVRYWPDETEVYGDI
+1061 CVRYWPDDTEVYGDI

-1098 KGHHEIR
+1098 KGYHEIR

-1128 GFIRQV
+1128 GFVRQV
-1134 KFLNPPDAG
+1134 KFLNPPEAG

-1156 GCFIAVDIML
+1156 GCFIAIDIML
-1166 DMAESEGVVD
+1166 DMAENEGVVD
-1176 IFNCIRELRSQRVNM
+1176 IFNCVRELRSQRVNL

-1222 AIYYNISRLD
+1222 SIYYNISRLD

-1260 VGLLPRNHDKNRS
+1260 IGLLPRNHDKNRC
-1273 MDVLAVDRCLPF
+1273 MDVLPLDRCLPF

-1320 TVADFWRLV
+1320 TIADFWRLV
-1329 FDYNCSTI
+1329 FDYNCSSV

-1347 LCMQYWPEKG
+1347 LCMQYWPEKT

-1364 QVEFISADIDEDII
+1364 QVEFVSADIDEDII

-1383 ICNMARPQDGYRLVQ
+1383 ICNMARPQDGYRIVQ
-1398 HFQYIGWPAYRDTPL
+1398 HLQYIGWPAYRDTPP
-1413 SKRSILQL
+1413 SKRSLL
-1421 VRRLAK
+1421 KVVRRLEK

-1434 GDGRTVVHCLTGGG
+1434 RDGRTVVHCLNGGG
-1448 RSGTFCAICSIC
+1448 RSGTFCAICSVC

-1467 IVDVFH
+1467 IIDVFH
-1473 TVKTLRN
+1473 IVKTLRN
-1480 NKANMVETMEQYKF
+1480 NKSNMVESLEQYKF
-1494 CYEVALESLNAF
+1494 VYEVALEYLSSF

>member
-1 MDQRNYFAV
+1 MTGVAAI
-10 LLLVFRLQLT
+10 VFLLQLLPRVE
-20 FGEFFP
+20 GQLFP
-26 GSCSFEEHYSNCG
+26 GGCSFDEHYSNCG
-39 YSVALGTNGFA
+39 YSVALGTNGFT
-50 WEQVNTWERPSMD
+50 WEQINTWEKPTMD
-63 AAVPTGSFMMV
+63 PVVPTGSFMMV
-74 NASGRASGQKAH
+74 NSSGRASGQKAH

-98 CIDFHYSLSSRD
+98 CIDFHYYLSSRD
-110 GTSPGTLN
+110 RSSPGSLN
-118 VYIKVDG
+118 VYVKVNG

-130 PIWNASAP
+130 PIWNVSGV

-146 ELAISTFWPNSYQVI
+146 ELAISTFWPHFYQVI
-161 FEAVSVQGHPG
+161 FESVSLKGHPG
-172 FIAVDEI
+172 YIAVDEVR
-179 HVLAHPCRKTPHFL
+179 VLAHPCRKAPHFL

-218 HDKLWLQQWNGKDT
+218 HDKLWLQQWNGRDT
-232 SLMVTR
+232 ALMVTR

-247 TVSVTD
+247 TVSVAD
-253 TSQRSTSRYRCVIR
+253 TSQRSISKYRCVIR

-276 YAELSVKAPPT
+276 YAELIVKEPPT

-331 AETHVVDAPTYKLW
+331 AETHIVDSPNYKLW
-345 HLDPDVEYEIKVL
+345 HLDPDVEYEIRVL

-371 PPLITRTKCADP
+371 PPLTTRTKCADP
-383 VNGPQNV
+383 VHGPQNV
-390 NVVDIRARQLTLQW
+390 EVVDIRSRQLTLQW
-404 ETFGYAV
+404 EPFGYAV
-411 TRCHSFNLTVQYQY
+411 TRCHSYNLTVQYQY
-425 VFNQQEFAAEEL
+425 VFNQQKFEAEEL
-437 IPTSSHYTLRGL
+437 IQTSSHYTLRGL
-449 RPFVTV
+449 RPFMTI
-455 RLRLVL
+455 RLRLAL
-461 ANPEGSKESE
+461 SNPEGKMESE
-471 EIVKQ
+471 ELVVQ
-476 TEEDVPGPIPMESI
+476 TEEDVPGPVPLESI
-490 QTGPYEEKIFM
+490 QGGPFEEKIYV
-501 QWKAPNETNGVIT
+501 QWKPPNETNGIIT

-522 LGSLDPSADLTTQ
+522 VGSLDPSADLSSQ
-535 RGRVFKLQNETHH
+535 RGKVFKLRNETHH

-553 YPGTTYYFTLKAS
+553 YPGTTYSFTIKAS
-566 TNKGFGPP
+566 TVKGFGPP
-574 VTTRIATKIA
+574 ITTRIATKIS

-589 EYETDSPLNETDTTI
+589 EYDTDSPLNETDTTI
-604 TVLLK
+604 TVMLK

-618 SAYQVVVQEERKQKV
+618 SVYQLVVKEEKLQKA
-633 RRATDVLE
+633 RRAADIIE

-648 FRNASILNSPHY
+648 YKNASSLDSPHY
-660 FAAELPPVSLSV
+660 FAAELKPINLPVT
-672 VQPFTIGDNK
+672 QPFTVGDNK
-682 TYNGYWNAPLSPAK
+682 TYNGYWNAPLSPLK

-720 TKVVI
+720 TK
-725 GRGQNTT
+725 
-732 PYILVIPSEG
+732 G
-742 ASTQNSNDI
+742 ASTQNSNAV

-768 GILMFVI
+768 GLLMFVI
-775 ILLGVLLTFKRREIH
+775 ILLGAMLTIKR
-790 TWRTLSV
+790 
-797 GRNAYSYSYYL
+797 RNAYSYSYYL
-808 KLAKKQKETASSS
+808 KLAKKQKETQTS

-827 PVGTAD
+827 PVATSD
-833 KSTGKVS
+833 KTSTKLSAV
-840 TLHKDDPFSTSN
+840 HN
-852 QDLNGF
+852 EEAF
-858 SSSSPCSFSIQGK
+858 SSSCQDVNGFTSPSPCSFSVQSK
-871 ALQSKTLLN
+871 TLQSKSLLN

-886 KEPVPATASIDGS
+886 SDTVPSTTLLDSS
-899 HSEMSQPSMTI
+899 HGEMTQPTLTI
-910 QTYPYG
+910 QTHPYRS
-916 GCESVEMSYQAG
+916 CEPVEMSYPRG

-943 TQMKCGQGYGF
+943 TQMKRGQGYGF
-954 KEEYEGLA
+954 KEEYEALP
-962 EGQTAPWETAKKDE
+962 EGQTASWDTAKEDE

-986 IAYDHT
+986 ISYDHS
-992 RVRLQLLEGDPHSDY
+992 RVRLQLLDGDPHSDY

-1033 RDFWRMI
+1033 KDFWRMI
-1040 WQENSASIV
+1040 WQENSASVV

-1061 CVRYWPDETEVYGDI
+1061 CVRYWPDDTEVYGDI

-1098 KGHHEIR
+1098 KGYHEIR

-1128 GFIRQV
+1128 GFVRQV
-1134 KFLNPPDAG
+1134 KFLNPPEAG

-1156 GCFIAVDIML
+1156 GCFIAIDIML
-1166 DMAESEGVVD
+1166 DMAENEGVVD
-1176 IFNCIRELRSQRVNM
+1176 IFNCVRELRSQRVNL

-1222 AIYYNISRLD
+1222 SIYYNISRLD

-1260 VGLLPRNHDKNRS
+1260 IGLLPRNHDKNRC
-1273 MDVLAVDRCLPF
+1273 MDVLPLDRCLPF

-1329 FDYNCSTI
+1329 FDYNCSSV

-1347 LCMQYWPEKG
+1347 LCMQYWPEKT

-1364 QVEFISADIDEDII
+1364 QVEFVSADIDEDII

-1383 ICNMARPQDGYRLVQ
+1383 ICNMARPQDGYRIVQ
-1398 HFQYIGWPAYRDTPL
+1398 HLQYIGWPAYRDTPP
-1413 SKRSILQL
+1413 SKRSLL
-1421 VRRLAK
+1421 KVVRRLEK

-1434 GDGRTVVHCLTGGG
+1434 RDGRTVVHCLNGGG
-1448 RSGTFCAICSIC
+1448 RSGTFCAICSVC

-1467 IVDVFH
+1467 IIDVFH
-1473 TVKTLRN
+1473 IVKTLRN
-1480 NKANMVETMEQYKF
+1480 NKSNMVESLEQYKF
-1494 CYEVALESLNAF
+1494 VYEVALEYLSSF

>member
-1 MDQRNYFAV
+1 MTGVAAI
-10 LLLVFRLQLT
+10 VFLLQLLPRVN
-20 FGEFFP
+20 GQVFP
-26 GSCSFEEHYSNCG
+26 GGCSFDEHYSNCG
-39 YSVALGTNGFA
+39 YSVALGTNGFT
-50 WEQVNTWERPSMD
+50 WEQINTWEKPTMD
-63 AAVPTGSFMMV
+63 PAVPTGSFMMV
-74 NASGRASGQKAH
+74 NSSGRASGQKAH

-98 CIDFHYSLSSRD
+98 CIDFHYYLSSRD
-110 GTSPGTLN
+110 RSSPGSLN
-118 VYIKVDG
+118 VYVKVNG

-130 PIWNASAP
+130 PIWNVSGV

-146 ELAISTFWPNSYQVI
+146 ELAISTFWPHFYQVI
-161 FEAVSVQGHPG
+161 FESVSLKGHPG
-172 FIAVDEI
+172 YIAVDEVR
-179 HVLAHPCRKTPHFL
+179 VLAHPCRKAPHFL

-218 HDKLWLQQWNGKDT
+218 HDKLWLQQWNGRDT
-232 SLMVTR
+232 ALMVTR

-247 TVSVTD
+247 TVSVAD
-253 TSQRSTSRYRCVIR
+253 TSQRSISKYRCVIR

-276 YAELSVKAPPT
+276 YAELIVKEPPT

-331 AETHVVDAPTYKLW
+331 AETHIVDSPNYKLW
-345 HLDPDVEYEIKVL
+345 HLDPDVEYEIRVL

-371 PPLITRTKCADP
+371 PPLTTRTKCADP
-383 VNGPQNV
+383 VHGPQNV
-390 NVVDIRARQLTLQW
+390 EVVDIRSRQLTLQW
-404 ETFGYAV
+404 EPFGYAV
-411 TRCHSFNLTVQYQY
+411 TRCHSYNLTVHYQY
-425 VFNQQEFAAEEL
+425 VFNQQKFEAEEL
-437 IPTSSHYTLRGL
+437 IQTSSHYTLRGL
-449 RPFVTV
+449 RPFMTI
-455 RLRLVL
+455 RLRLAL
-461 ANPEGSKESE
+461 SNPEGKMESE
-471 EIVKQ
+471 ELVVQ
-476 TEEDVPGPIPMESI
+476 TEEDVPGPVPLESI
-490 QTGPYEEKIFM
+490 QGGPFEEKIYV
-501 QWKAPNETNGVIT
+501 QWKPPNETNGIIT

-522 LGSLDPSADLTTQ
+522 VGSLDPSADLSSQ
-535 RGRVFKLQNETHH
+535 RGKVFKLRNETHH

-553 YPGTTYYFTLKAS
+553 YPGTTYSFTIKAS
-566 TNKGFGPP
+566 TVKGFGPP
-574 VTTRIATKIA
+574 ITTRIATKIS

-589 EYETDSPLNETDTTI
+589 EYDTDSPLNETDTTI
-604 TVLLK
+604 TVMLK

-618 SAYQVVVQEERKQKV
+618 SVYQLVVKEEKLQKA
-633 RRATDVLE
+633 RRAADIIE

-648 FRNASILNSPHY
+648 YKNASSLDSPHY
-660 FAAELPPVSLSV
+660 FAAELKPINLPVT
-672 VQPFTIGDNK
+672 QPFTVGDNK
-682 TYNGYWNAPLSPAK
+682 TYNGYWNAPLSPLK

-720 TKVVI
+720 TK
-725 GRGQNTT
+725 
-732 PYILVIPSEG
+732 G
-742 ASTQNSNDI
+742 ASTQNSNAV

-768 GILMFVI
+768 GLLMFVI
-775 ILLGVLLTFKRREIH
+775 ILLGAMLTIKRR
-790 TWRTLSV
+790 
-797 GRNAYSYSYYL
+797 RNAYSYSYYL
-808 KLAKKQKETASSS
+808 KLAKKQKETQTS

-827 PVGTAD
+827 PVATSD
-833 KSTGKVS
+833 KTSTKLSAV
-840 TLHKDDPFSTSN
+840 HN
-852 QDLNGF
+852 EEAF
-858 SSSSPCSFSIQGK
+858 SSSCQDVNGFTSPSPCSFSV
-871 ALQSKTLLN
+871 QSKTLQSKSMLN

-886 KEPVPATASIDGS
+886 SDTVPSTTLLDSS
-899 HSEMSQPSMTI
+899 HGEMAQPTLTI
-910 QTYPYG
+910 QTHPYRS
-916 GCESVEMSYQAG
+916 CEPVEMSYPQG

-943 TQMKCGQGYGF
+943 TQMKRGQGYGF
-954 KEEYEGLA
+954 KEEYEALP
-962 EGQTAPWETAKKDE
+962 EGQTASWDTAKEDE

-986 IAYDHT
+986 ISYDHS
-992 RVRLQLLEGDPHSDY
+992 RVRLQLLDGDPHSDY

-1033 RDFWRMI
+1033 KDFWRMI
-1040 WQENSASIV
+1040 WQENSASVV

-1061 CVRYWPDETEVYGDI
+1061 CVRYWPDDTEVYGDI

-1098 KGHHEIR
+1098 KGYHEIR

-1128 GFIRQV
+1128 GFVRQV
-1134 KFLNPPDAG
+1134 KFLNPPEAG

-1156 GCFIAVDIML
+1156 GCFIAIDIML
-1166 DMAESEGVVD
+1166 DMAENEGVVD
-1176 IFNCIRELRSQRVNM
+1176 IFNCVRELRSQRVNL

-1222 AIYYNISRLD
+1222 SIYYNISRLD

-1260 VGLLPRNHDKNRS
+1260 IGLLPRNHDKNRC
-1273 MDVLAVDRCLPF
+1273 MDVLPLDRCLPF

-1320 TVADFWRLV
+1320 TIADFWRLV
-1329 FDYNCSTI
+1329 FDYNCSSV

-1347 LCMQYWPEKG
+1347 LCMQYWPEKT

-1364 QVEFISADIDEDII
+1364 QVEFVSADIDEDII

-1383 ICNMARPQDGYRLVQ
+1383 ICNMARPQDGYRIVQ
-1398 HFQYIGWPAYRDTPL
+1398 HLQYIGWPAYRDTPP
-1413 SKRSILQL
+1413 SKRSLL
-1421 VRRLAK
+1421 KVVRRLEK

-1434 GDGRTVVHCLTGGG
+1434 RDGRTVVHCLNGGG
-1448 RSGTFCAICSIC
+1448 RSGTFCAICSVC

-1467 IVDVFH
+1467 IIDVFH
-1473 TVKTLRN
+1473 IVKTLRN
-1480 NKANMVETMEQYKF
+1480 NKSNMVESLEQYKF
-1494 CYEVALESLNAF
+1494 VYEVALEYLSSF

>member
-1 MDQRNYFAV
+1 MTGVAAI
-10 LLLVFRLQLT
+10 VFFLQLLPRAD
-20 FGEFFP
+20 GQLFP
-26 GSCSFEEHYSNCG
+26 GGCSFDEHYSNCG
-39 YSVALGTNGFA
+39 YSVALGTNGFT
-50 WEQVNTWERPSMD
+50 WEQINTWEKPTMD
-63 AAVPTGSFMMV
+63 PAVPTGSFMMV
-74 NASGRASGQKAH
+74 NSSGRASGQKAH

-98 CIDFHYSLSSRD
+98 CIDFHYYLSSRD
-110 GTSPGTLN
+110 RSSPGSLN
-118 VYIKVDG
+118 VYVKVNG

-130 PIWNASAP
+130 PIWNVSGV

-146 ELAISTFWPNSYQVI
+146 ELAISTFWPHFYQVI
-161 FEAVSVQGHPG
+161 FESVSLKGHPG
-172 FIAVDEI
+172 YIAVDEVR
-179 HVLAHPCRKTPHFL
+179 VLAHPCRKAPHFL

-218 HDKLWLQQWNGKDT
+218 HDKLWLQQWNGRDT
-232 SLMVTR
+232 ALMVTR

-247 TVSVTD
+247 TVSVAD
-253 TSQRSTSRYRCVIR
+253 TSQRSISKYRCVIR

-276 YAELSVKAPPT
+276 YAELIVKEPPT

-331 AETHVVDAPTYKLW
+331 AETHIVDSPNYKLW
-345 HLDPDVEYEIKVL
+345 HLDPDVEYEIRVL

-371 PPLITRTKCADP
+371 PPLTTRTKCADP
-383 VNGPQNV
+383 VHGPQNV
-390 NVVDIRARQLTLQW
+390 EVVDIRSRQLTLQW
-404 ETFGYAV
+404 EPFGYAV
-411 TRCHSFNLTVQYQY
+411 TRCHSYNLTVHYQY
-425 VFNQQEFAAEEL
+425 VFNQQKFEAEEL
-437 IPTSSHYTLRGL
+437 IQTSSHYTLRGL
-449 RPFVTV
+449 RPFMTI
-455 RLRLVL
+455 RLRLAL
-461 ANPEGSKESE
+461 SNPEGKMESE
-471 EIVKQ
+471 ELVVQ
-476 TEEDVPGPIPMESI
+476 TEEDVPGPVPLESI
-490 QTGPYEEKIFM
+490 QGGPFEEKIYV
-501 QWKAPNETNGVIT
+501 QWKPPNETNGIIT

-522 LGSLDPSADLTTQ
+522 VGSLDPSADLSSQ
-535 RGRVFKLQNETHH
+535 RGKVFKLRNETHH

-553 YPGTTYYFTLKAS
+553 YPGTTYSFTIKAS
-566 TNKGFGPP
+566 TVKGFGPP
-574 VTTRIATKIA
+574 ITTRIATKIS

-589 EYETDSPLNETDTTI
+589 EYDTDSPLNETDTTI
-604 TVLLK
+604 TVMLK

-618 SAYQVVVQEERKQKV
+618 SVYQLVVKEEKLQKA
-633 RRATDVLE
+633 RRAADIIE

-648 FRNASILNSPHY
+648 YKNASSLDSPHY
-660 FAAELPPVSLSV
+660 FAAELKPINLPVT
-672 VQPFTIGDNK
+672 QPFTVGDNK
-682 TYNGYWNAPLSPAK
+682 TYNGYWNAPLSPLK

-720 TKVVI
+720 TK
-725 GRGQNTT
+725 
-732 PYILVIPSEG
+732 G
-742 ASTQNSNDI
+742 ASTQNSNAV

-768 GILMFVI
+768 GLLMFVI
-775 ILLGVLLTFKRREIH
+775 ILLGAMLTIKRR
-790 TWRTLSV
+790 
-797 GRNAYSYSYYL
+797 RNAYSYSYYL
-808 KLAKKQKETASSS
+808 KLAKKQKETQTS

-827 PVGTAD
+827 PVAASD
-833 KSTGKVS
+833 KTSTKLSAV
-840 TLHKDDPFSTSN
+840 HN
-852 QDLNGF
+852 EEAF
-858 SSSSPCSFSIQGK
+858 SSSCQDVNGFTSPSPCSFSV
-871 ALQSKTLLN
+871 QSKTLQSKSMLN

-886 KEPVPATASIDGS
+886 SDTVPSTTLLDSS
-899 HSEMSQPSMTI
+899 HGELAQPTLTI
-910 QTYPYG
+910 QTHPYRS
-916 GCESVEMSYQAG
+916 CEPVEMSYPRG

-943 TQMKCGQGYGF
+943 TQMKRGQGYGF
-954 KEEYEGLA
+954 KEEYEALP
-962 EGQTAPWETAKKDE
+962 EGQTASWDTAKEDE

-986 IAYDHT
+986 ISYDHS
-992 RVRLQLLEGDPHSDY
+992 RVRLQLLDGDPHSDY

-1033 RDFWRMI
+1033 KDFWRMI
-1040 WQENSASIV
+1040 WQENSASVV

-1061 CVRYWPDETEVYGDI
+1061 CVRYWPDDTEVYGDI

-1098 KGHHEIR
+1098 KGYHEIR

-1128 GFIRQV
+1128 GFVRQV
-1134 KFLNPPDAG
+1134 KFLNPPEAG

-1156 GCFIAVDIML
+1156 GCFIAIDIML
-1166 DMAESEGVVD
+1166 DMAENEGVVD
-1176 IFNCIRELRSQRVNM
+1176 IFNCVRELRSQRVNL

-1222 AIYYNISRLD
+1222 SIYYNISRLD

-1260 VGLLPRNHDKNRS
+1260 IGLLPRNHDKNRC
-1273 MDVLAVDRCLPF
+1273 MDVLPLDRCLPF

-1320 TVADFWRLV
+1320 TITDFWRLV
-1329 FDYNCSTI
+1329 FDYNCSSV

-1347 LCMQYWPEKG
+1347 LCMQYWPEKT

-1364 QVEFISADIDEDII
+1364 QVEFVSADIDEDII

-1383 ICNMARPQDGYRLVQ
+1383 ICNMARPQDGYRIVQ
-1398 HFQYIGWPAYRDTPL
+1398 HLQYIGWPAYRDTPP
-1413 SKRSILQL
+1413 SKRSLL
-1421 VRRLAK
+1421 KVVRRLEK

-1434 GDGRTVVHCLTGGG
+1434 RDGRTVVHCLNGGG
-1448 RSGTFCAICSIC
+1448 RSGTFCAICSVC

-1467 IVDVFH
+1467 IIDVFH
-1473 TVKTLRN
+1473 IVKTLRN
-1480 NKANMVETMEQYKF
+1480 NKSNMVESLEQYKF
-1494 CYEVALESLNAF
+1494 VYEVALEYLSSF

>member
-1 MDQRNYFAV
+1 MTGVAAI
-10 LLLVFRLQLT
+10 VFLLQLLPKAEGQV
-20 FGEFFP
+20 FAG
-26 GSCSFEEHYSNCG
+26 GCSFDEHYSNCG
-39 YSVALGTNGFA
+39 YSVALGTNGFT
-50 WEQVNTWERPSMD
+50 WEQINTWEKPTMD
-63 AAVPTGSFMMV
+63 PAVPTGSFMMV
-74 NASGRASGQKAH
+74 NSSGRASGQKAH

-98 CIDFHYSLSSRD
+98 CIDFHYYLSSRD
-110 GTSPGTLN
+110 RSSPGSLN
-118 VYIKVDG
+118 VYVKVNG

-130 PIWNASAP
+130 PIWNVSGV

-146 ELAISTFWPNSYQVI
+146 ELAISTFWPHFYQVI
-161 FEAVSVQGHPG
+161 FESVSLKGHPG
-172 FIAVDEI
+172 YIAVDEVR
-179 HVLAHPCRKTPHFL
+179 VLAHPCRKAPHFL

-218 HDKLWLQQWNGKDT
+218 HDKLWLQQWNGRDT
-232 SLMVTR
+232 ALMVTR

-247 TVSVTD
+247 TVSVAD
-253 TSQRSTSRYRCVIR
+253 TSQRSISKYRCVIR

-276 YAELSVKAPPT
+276 YAELIVKEPPT

-331 AETHVVDAPTYKLW
+331 AETHIVDSPNYKLW
-345 HLDPDVEYEIKVL
+345 HLDPDVEYEIRVL

-371 PPLITRTKCADP
+371 PPLTTRTKCADP
-383 VNGPQNV
+383 VHGPQNV
-390 NVVDIRARQLTLQW
+390 EVVDIRSRQLTLQW
-404 ETFGYAV
+404 EPFGYAV
-411 TRCHSFNLTVQYQY
+411 TRCHSYNLTVQYQY
-425 VFNQQEFAAEEL
+425 VFNQQKFEAEEL
-437 IPTSSHYTLRGL
+437 IQTSSHYTLRGL
-449 RPFVTV
+449 RPFMTI
-455 RLRLVL
+455 RLRLAL
-461 ANPEGSKESE
+461 SNPEGKMESE
-471 EIVKQ
+471 ELVVQ
-476 TEEDVPGPIPMESI
+476 TEEDVPGPVPLESI
-490 QTGPYEEKIFM
+490 QGGPFEEKIYV
-501 QWKAPNETNGVIT
+501 QWKPPNETNGIIT

-522 LGSLDPSADLTTQ
+522 VGSLDPSADLSSQ
-535 RGRVFKLQNETHH
+535 RGKVFKLRNETHH

-553 YPGTTYYFTLKAS
+553 YPGTTYSFTIKAS
-566 TNKGFGPP
+566 TVKGFGPP
-574 VTTRIATKIA
+574 ITTRIATKIS

-589 EYETDSPLNETDTTI
+589 EYDTDSPLNETDTTI
-604 TVLLK
+604 TVMLK

-618 SAYQVVVQEERKQKV
+618 SVYQLVVKEEKLQKA
-633 RRATDVLE
+633 RRAADIIE

-648 FRNASILNSPHY
+648 YKNASSLDSPHY
-660 FAAELPPVSLSV
+660 FAAELKPTNLPVT
-672 VQPFTIGDNK
+672 QPFTVGDNK
-682 TYNGYWNAPLSPAK
+682 TYNGYWNAPLSPLK

-720 TKVVI
+720 TK
-725 GRGQNTT
+725 
-732 PYILVIPSEG
+732 G
-742 ASTQNSNDI
+742 ASTQNSNAV

-768 GILMFVI
+768 GLLMFVI
-775 ILLGVLLTFKRREIH
+775 ILLGAMLTIKRR
-790 TWRTLSV
+790 
-797 GRNAYSYSYYL
+797 RNAYSYSYYL
-808 KLAKKQKETASSS
+808 KLAKKQKETQTS

-827 PVGTAD
+827 PVATSD
-833 KSTGKVS
+833 KTSTKLSAV
-840 TLHKDDPFSTSN
+840 HN
-852 QDLNGF
+852 EEAF
-858 SSSSPCSFSIQGK
+858 SSSCQDVNGFTSPSPCSFSVQSK
-871 ALQSKTLLN
+871 TLQSKSLLN

-886 KEPVPATASIDGS
+886 SDTVPSTTLLDSNHG
-899 HSEMSQPSMTI
+899 EMTQPTLTI
-910 QTYPYG
+910 QTHPYRS
-916 GCESVEMSYQAG
+916 CEPVEMSYPRG

-943 TQMKCGQGYGF
+943 TQMKRGQGYGF
-954 KEEYEGLA
+954 KEEYEALP
-962 EGQTAPWETAKKDE
+962 EGQTASWDTAKEDE

-986 IAYDHT
+986 ISYDHS
-992 RVRLQLLEGDPHSDY
+992 RVRLQLLDGDPHSDY

-1033 RDFWRMI
+1033 KDFWRMI
-1040 WQENSASIV
+1040 WQENSASVV

-1061 CVRYWPDETEVYGDI
+1061 CVRYWPDDTEVYGDI

-1098 KGHHEIR
+1098 KGYHEIR

-1128 GFIRQV
+1128 GFVRQV
-1134 KFLNPPDAG
+1134 KFLNPPEAG

-1156 GCFIAVDIML
+1156 GCFIAIDIML
-1166 DMAESEGVVD
+1166 DMAENEGVVD
-1176 IFNCIRELRSQRVNM
+1176 IFNCVRELRSQRVNL

-1222 AIYYNISRLD
+1222 SIYYNISRLD

-1260 VGLLPRNHDKNRS
+1260 IGLLPRNHDKNRC
-1273 MDVLAVDRCLPF
+1273 MDVLPLDRCLPF

-1320 TVADFWRLV
+1320 TIADFWRLV
-1329 FDYNCSTI
+1329 FDYNCSSV

-1347 LCMQYWPEKG
+1347 LCMQYWPEKT

-1364 QVEFISADIDEDII
+1364 QVEFVSADIDEDII

-1383 ICNMARPQDGYRLVQ
+1383 ICNMARPQDGYRIVQ
-1398 HFQYIGWPAYRDTPL
+1398 HLQYIGWPAYRDTPP
-1413 SKRSILQL
+1413 SKRSLL
-1421 VRRLAK
+1421 KVVRRLEK

-1434 GDGRTVVHCLTGGG
+1434 RDGRTVVHCLNGGG
-1448 RSGTFCAICSIC
+1448 RSGTFCAICSVC

-1467 IVDVFH
+1467 IIDVFH
-1473 TVKTLRN
+1473 IVKTLRN
-1480 NKANMVETMEQYKF
+1480 NKSNMVESLEQYKF
-1494 CYEVALESLNAF
+1494 VYEVALEYLSSF

>member
-10 LLLVFRLQLT
+10 LLLVFHLQLT

-522 LGSLDPSADLTTQ
+522 LGSLDPTADLTTQ

-660 FAAELPPVSLSV
+660 FAAELPPVSLAV

-720 TKVVI
+720 TK
-725 GRGQNTT
+725 
-732 PYILVIPSEG
+732 G

-775 ILLGVLLTFKRREIH
+775 ILLGVLLTFKRR
-790 TWRTLSV
+790 
-797 GRNAYSYSYYL
+797 RNAYSYSYYL